1 MENKIKLIDIIEN
14 PLDLT
19 EKIII
24 DMLENKGI
32 KYINLL
38 SGILTRAMYEED
50 PNLERDKVK
59 FIITGIY
66 KDSLIPMLSFQS
78 LPKTE
83 SYKFDL
89 IESRYIANVKDSV
102 VLFDDYAFD
111 SYIKE
116 RYKFDPYRVFD
127 IDKKILN
134 RLDIYGINLHSLRVR
149 SVKFIYTAIM
159 IFVKSKYVKDLRGLG
174 KSLITSIDINED
186 MIYAYD
192 KPYCA
197 IAAINN
203 FKIGLLRGKLYPFI
217 SIRKVPS
224 ILYSMKIANQTVII
238 TDNVTNYRMST
249 NMDSTFSTDKCFCLQ
264 LGINPNYN
272 IINPVYIDM
281 EYIANEMEK
290 AYNLEL
296 EKYNKIDKNVIDKPV
311 SSMRLKESLKNSIST
326 GEFNDIK
333 VRNEFIWSLLSVAL
347 KDLYKPST
355 WIALLSNNDFVYYH
369 NLKYRVFIKNISN
382 AIHPDDIDTVY
393 NIIEKLN
400 SRVIS
405 SESRYEDNYYI
416 ELFMMDLVEYVLDL
430 KLDSKK
436 DSLQIWK
443 DLVGLNKALEFNS
456 ESEDSKAKTP
466 VNYKIKDLV
475 LRNYEVADAYV
486 FNVILRNGIWELP
499 IAEDDE
505 DLMLVSINKYN
516 NKFDISNPD
525 KIRPNIV
532 KAIKNLLEYQSRKTL
547 YRVLLNAI
555 KYIHKY
561 TGNIHLNALMYSDFI
576 NVFIDVNKV
585 VSEAGRLQLANKNDK
600 SPQSFAAINSLVDVF
615 RINERKCNNPDYI
628 EVKNFIGRYKDMGET
643 YYIIKD
649 ILFIYFCLLFSDRV
663 GYDKNVLLD
672 GLTIGGLDAKFVNH
686 SKDNIVKF
694 SPLDVV
700 GIEGRDRELKNY
712 GYNPENIPFLL
723 RYRKTLTSEH
733 LKDFDKDVHYV
744 DRKNVISNS
753 LDKLEELWNKQ
764 VCFDDMTFKRNNTN
778 RKETRRDRYLA
789 LMVELGEILKEDEC
803 YKYWKSSKHTLDN
816 AEYREKAK
824 EEFADLL
831 HFVMS
836 IGIDIYDGGVD
847 EMYKYYL
854 KKNSI
859 NIERQNNKY

>member
-19 EKIII
+19 EKIIV
-24 DMLENKGI
+24 DMLENKGSN
-32 KYINLL
+32 YINLM
-38 SGILTRAMYEED
+38 SAIITRAMYEED
-50 PNLERDKVK
+50 PKFERDKVK
-59 FIITGIY
+59 FIVTGIS
-66 KDSLIPMLSFQS
+66 KDSLIPMMSFQS
-78 LPKTE
+78 LLKTE

-102 VLFDDYAFD
+102 VMFDDCAFD
-111 SYIKE
+111 EHIKE
-116 RYKFDPYRVFD
+116 KYKFDPYRVFD
-127 IDKKILN
+127 IDKRILD
-134 RLDIYGINLHSLRVR
+134 RLNIDSINLHSLRVR
-149 SVKFIYTAIM
+149 SIKFIYTAIM
-159 IFVKSKYVKDLRGLG
+159 IFIKSKYVKDIRGLG

-186 MIYAYD
+186 MVHTYD

-197 IAAINN
+197 MTAIYN
-203 FKIGLLRGKLYPFI
+203 FKIGLLRGKLYPF
-217 SIRKVPS
+217 SAVRKVPS
-224 ILYSMKIANQTVII
+224 ILYSMKIANQTVTI
-238 TDNVTNYRMST
+238 TDNITNHKMST
-249 NMDSTFSTDKCFCLQ
+249 NMDSSFSTDKCFCLE
-264 LGINPNYN
+264 LGTNPNYN
-272 IINPVYIDM
+272 IINPVWVDM

-290 AYNLEL
+290 AYNIEL

-311 SSMRLKESLKNSIST
+311 SSMRLKESLKNYISM
-326 GEFNDIK
+326 GSFNDINI
-333 VRNEFIWSLLSVAL
+333 RNEFIWSLLSVAL
-347 KDLYKPST
+347 KGLYKPSAWT
-355 WIALLSNNDFVYYH
+355 NLLSNNEFIYYH
-369 NLKYRVFIKNISN
+369 NLRGRIFVLNVSK
-382 AIHPDDIDTVY
+382 AIHNDDVEIVY

-400 SRVIS
+400 ASVIS
-405 SESRYEDNYYI
+405 NNTDDEDKYK
-416 ELFMMDLVEYVLDL
+416 ELFIMDLVEYVLDL
-430 KLDSKK
+430 KLSNSTDH
-436 DSLQIWK
+436 LQVWK
-443 DLVGLNKALEFNS
+443 DLVGLNKVLEFNS
-456 ESEDSKAKTP
+456 ESEDSKAKVP
-466 VNYKIKDLV
+466 ANYKIKDLV

-516 NKFDISNPD
+516 AKFDTTDPD

-532 KAIKNLLEYQSRKTL
+532 NAVKNLLEYQSRKML
-547 YRVLLNAI
+547 YRVLLNAV

-576 NVFIDVNKV
+576 NVFVDVNKV
-585 VSEAGRLQLANKNDK
+585 ISEAGRLQLANKNNK
-600 SPQSFAAINSLVDVF
+600 SPQSFTAINNLVDVF

-628 EVKNFIGRYKDMGET
+628 EIKNFMGRYVDMGET

-686 SKDNIVKF
+686 SNDNFVKF
-694 SPLDVV
+694 SSLDDV

-733 LKDFDKDVHYV
+733 LKDFAKDVHYT
-744 DRKNVISNS
+744 DRKNVTSSS

-764 VCFDDMTFKRNNTN
+764 VCFDEMTFSRNNTD
-778 RKETRRDRYLA
+778 RKSTRRDRYLA

-816 AEYREKAK
+816 KEYREKAK

-836 IGIDIYDGGVD
+836 IGIDIYDGGVN
-847 EMYKYYL
+847 EMYEHYL
-854 KKNSI
+854 KKNAI

>member
-19 EKIII
+19 EKIIV
-24 DMLENKGI
+24 DMLENKGT
-32 KYINLL
+32 KYINLM
-38 SGILTRAMYEED
+38 SAILTRAMYEED
-50 PNLERDKVK
+50 PKFERDKVK
-59 FIITGIY
+59 FIITSIS
-66 KDSLIPMLSFQS
+66 KDSLIPMMSFQS
-78 LPKTE
+78 LLKTE

-89 IESRYIANVKDSV
+89 IESRYIANVKESV
-102 VLFDDYAFD
+102 VMFDDYAFD
-111 SYIKE
+111 GYIKE
-116 RYKFDPYRVFD
+116 KYKFDPYRVFD
-127 IDKKILN
+127 IDKRILS
-134 RLDIYGINLHSLRVR
+134 RLGIDSINLNSLRVR
-149 SVKFIYTAIM
+149 SIKFMYTAIM

-197 IAAINN
+197 MTAIHN
-203 FKIGLLRGKLYPFI
+203 FKIGLLRGKLYPF
-217 SIRKVPS
+217 SAVRKVPS
-224 ILYSMKIANQTVII
+224 ILYSMKIANQTVTI
-238 TDNVTNYRMST
+238 TDNITNHKMST
-249 NMDSTFSTDKCFCLQ
+249 NMDSSFSTDKCFCLE
-264 LGINPNYN
+264 LGTNPNYN
-272 IINPVYIDM
+272 IINPVWVDM

-290 AYNLEL
+290 AYNIEL
-296 EKYNKIDKNVIDKPV
+296 EKYNKIDKSVIDKPV
-311 SSMRLKESLKNSIST
+311 SSMRLKEALKNAMSI
-326 GEFNDIK
+326 GEFNDVKI
-333 VRNEFIWSLLSVAL
+333 RNEFIWSLLSVAL
-347 KDLYKPST
+347 KGLYKPSAWT
-355 WIALLSNNDFVYYH
+355 NLLSNNEFIYYH
-369 NLKYRVFIKNISN
+369 NLRCRIFVLNVSK
-382 AIHPDDIDTVY
+382 AIHNDDVEIVY

-400 SRVIS
+400 ASVVS
-405 SESRYEDNYYI
+405 NNTDDEDKYK

-430 KLDSKK
+430 KLDSDK
-436 DSLQIWK
+436 DHLQVWK

-475 LRNYEVADAYV
+475 LRNYEVADAYI

-499 IAEDDE
+499 IAEDDP

-516 NKFDISNPD
+516 AKFDTTDPD

-532 KAIKNLLEYQSRKTL
+532 NAVKNLLEYQSRKML

-576 NVFIDVNKV
+576 NVFVDVNKV
-585 VSEAGRLQLANKNDK
+585 ISEAGRLQLANKNNK
-600 SPQSFAAINSLVDVF
+600 SPQSFTAINSLVDVF

-628 EVKNFIGRYKDMGET
+628 EIKNFMGRYVDMGET

-686 SKDNIVKF
+686 SNDNFVKF
-694 SPLDVV
+694 SSLDDV

-733 LKDFDKDVHYV
+733 LKDFAKDVHYA
-744 DRKNVISNS
+744 DRKNVTSNS

-764 VCFDDMTFKRNNTN
+764 VCFDEMTFSRNNTD
-778 RKETRRDRYLA
+778 RKSTRRDRYLA

-816 AEYREKAK
+816 KEYREKAK

-836 IGIDIYDGGVD
+836 IGIDIYDGGVN
-847 EMYKYYL
+847 EMYEHYL
-854 KKNSI
+854 KKNAI

>member
-19 EKIII
+19 EKIIV
-24 DMLENKGI
+24 DMLENKGT
-32 KYINLL
+32 KYINLM
-38 SGILTRAMYEED
+38 SAIITRAMYEED
-50 PNLERDKVK
+50 PKFERDKVK
-59 FIITGIY
+59 FIVTGIS
-66 KDSLIPMLSFQS
+66 KDSLIPMMSFQS
-78 LPKTE
+78 LLKTE

-89 IESRYIANVKDSV
+89 IESRYIANVKESV
-102 VLFDDYAFD
+102 VMFDDYAFD
-111 SYIKE
+111 GYIKE
-116 RYKFDPYRVFD
+116 KYKFDPYRVFD
-127 IDKKILN
+127 IDKRILS
-134 RLDIYGINLHSLRVR
+134 RLGIDSINLNSLRVR
-149 SVKFIYTAIM
+149 SIKFIYTAIM

-186 MIYAYD
+186 MVHTYD

-197 IAAINN
+197 ITAIYN
-203 FKIGLLRGKLYPFI
+203 FKIGLLRGKLYPF
-217 SIRKVPS
+217 SAVRKVPS
-224 ILYSMKIANQTVII
+224 ILYDLQIANQTVTI
-238 TDNVTNYRMST
+238 TDNITNHKMST
-249 NMDSTFSTDKCFCLQ
+249 NMDSSFSTDKCFCLE
-264 LGINPNYN
+264 LGTSPNYN
-272 IINPVYIDM
+272 IINPVWVDM

-290 AYNLEL
+290 AYNIEL

-311 SSMRLKESLKNSIST
+311 SSMRLKESLKNYISM
-326 GEFNDIK
+326 GSFNDINI
-333 VRNEFIWSLLSVAL
+333 RNEFIWSLLSVAL
-347 KDLYKPST
+347 KGLYKPSAWT
-355 WIALLSNNDFVYYH
+355 NLLSNNEFIYYH
-369 NLKYRVFIKNISN
+369 NLRGRIFVLNVSK
-382 AIHPDDIDTVY
+382 AIHNDDVEIVY

-400 SRVIS
+400 ASVIS
-405 SESRYEDNYYI
+405 NNTDDEDKYK
-416 ELFMMDLVEYVLDL
+416 ELFIMDLVEYVLDL
-430 KLDSKK
+430 KLSNSTDH
-436 DSLQIWK
+436 LQVWK

-466 VNYKIKDLV
+466 ANYKIKDLV

-516 NKFDISNPD
+516 AKFDTTDPD

-532 KAIKNLLEYQSRKTL
+532 NAVKNLLEYQSRKML

-576 NVFIDVNKV
+576 NVFVDVNKV
-585 VSEAGRLQLANKNDK
+585 ISEAGRLQLANKNNK

-628 EVKNFIGRYKDMGET
+628 EIKNFMGRYVDMGET

-686 SKDNIVKF
+686 SNDNIVKF
-694 SPLDVV
+694 SPLDDV

-733 LKDFDKDVHYV
+733 LKDFAKDVHYA
-744 DRKNVISNS
+744 DRKNVTSNS

-764 VCFDDMTFKRNNTN
+764 VCFDEMTFSRNNTD
-778 RKETRRDRYLA
+778 RKSTRRDRYLA

-816 AEYREKAK
+816 KEYREKAK

-836 IGIDIYDGGVD
+836 IGIDIYDGGVN
-847 EMYKYYL
+847 EMYEHYL
-854 KKNSI
+854 KKNAI

>member
-1 MENKIKLIDIIEN
+1 MENIIKLIDIIEN

-19 EKIII
+19 EKIIV
-24 DMLENKGI
+24 DMLENKGS
-32 KYINLL
+32 KYINLM
-38 SGILTRAMYEED
+38 SAIITRAMYEED
-50 PNLERDKVK
+50 PKFERDKVK
-59 FIITGIY
+59 FIVTGIS
-66 KDSLIPMLSFQS
+66 KDSLIPMMSFQS
-78 LPKTE
+78 LLKTE

-89 IESRYIANVKDSV
+89 IESRYIANVKESV
-102 VLFDDYAFD
+102 VMFDDYAFD
-111 SYIKE
+111 EHIKE
-116 RYKFDPYRVFD
+116 KYKFDPYRVFD
-127 IDKKILN
+127 IDKRILN
-134 RLDIYGINLHSLRVR
+134 RLGIDSINLHSLIVR
-149 SVKFIYTAIM
+149 SIKFIYTAIM
-159 IFVKSKYVKDLRGLG
+159 IFVKSKYVKDIRGLG

-197 IAAINN
+197 MTAIHN
-203 FKIGLLRGKLYPFI
+203 FKIGLLRGKLYPF
-217 SIRKVPS
+217 SAVRKVPS
-224 ILYSMKIANQTVII
+224 ILYSMKIANQTVTI
-238 TDNVTNYRMST
+238 TDNITNHKMST
-249 NMDSTFSTDKCFCLQ
+249 NMDSNFSTDKCFCLE
-264 LGINPNYN
+264 LGTNPNYN
-272 IINPVYIDM
+272 IINPVWVDM

-290 AYNLEL
+290 AYNIEL
-296 EKYNKIDKNVIDKPV
+296 EKYNKIDKSVISKPV
-311 SSMRLKESLKNSIST
+311 SSMRLKESLKNSISI
-326 GEFNDIK
+326 GEFGDTKI
-333 VRNEFIWSLLSVAL
+333 RNEFIWSLLSLAL
-347 KDLYKPST
+347 KNLYKPSAWT
-355 WIALLSNNDFVYYH
+355 NLLTNNEFVYYH
-369 NLKYRVFIKNISN
+369 NLKDRIFIKNISN
-382 AIHPDDIDTVY
+382 AIHPDDIDIVY

-400 SRVIS
+400 ASVIS
-405 SESRYEDNYYI
+405 NNTDDEDKYL

-430 KLDSKK
+430 KLSNSTDH
-436 DSLQIWK
+436 LQVWK

-466 VNYKIKDLV
+466 ANYKIKDLV

-516 NKFDISNPD
+516 AKFDTTDPD

-532 KAIKNLLEYQSRKTL
+532 NAVKNLLEYQSRKML

-576 NVFIDVNKV
+576 NVFVDVNKV
-585 VSEAGRLQLANKNDK
+585 ISEAGRLQLANKNNK
-600 SPQSFAAINSLVDVF
+600 SPQSFTAINSLVDVF

-628 EVKNFIGRYKDMGET
+628 EIKNFMGRYVDMGET

-686 SKDNIVKF
+686 SNDNFVKF
-694 SPLDVV
+694 SSLDDV

-712 GYNPENIPFLL
+712 GYNPEIIPFLL

-733 LKDFDKDVHYV
+733 LKDFVKDVHYA
-744 DRKNVISNS
+744 DRKNVTSNS

-764 VCFDDMTFKRNNTN
+764 VYFDEMTFSRNNTD
-778 RKETRRDRYLA
+778 RKSTRRDRYLA

-816 AEYREKAK
+816 KEYREKAK

-836 IGIDIYDGGVD
+836 IGIDIYDGGVN
-847 EMYKYYL
+847 EMYEHYL
-854 KKNSI
+854 KKNAI

>member
-19 EKIII
+19 EKIIV
-24 DMLENKGI
+24 DMLENKGS
-32 KYINLL
+32 KYINLM
-38 SGILTRAMYEED
+38 SAIITRAMYEED
-50 PNLERDKVK
+50 SKFERDKVK
-59 FIITGIY
+59 FIVTGIS
-66 KDSLIPMLSFQS
+66 KDSLIPMMSSQS
-78 LPKTE
+78 LLKTE

-89 IESRYIANVKDSV
+89 IESRYIANVKESV
-102 VLFDDYAFD
+102 VMFDDYAFD
-111 SYIKE
+111 GYIKE
-116 RYKFDPYRVFD
+116 KYKFDPYRVFD

-134 RLDIYGINLHSLRVR
+134 RLGIDSINLHSLRVR
-149 SVKFIYTAIM
+149 SIKFIYTAIM
-159 IFVKSKYVKDLRGLG
+159 IFVKSKYVKDIRGLG

-197 IAAINN
+197 ITAIYN

-217 SIRKVPS
+217 SIRNVPS
-224 ILYSMKIANQTVII
+224 ILYSIKIANQTVTI
-238 TDNVTNYRMST
+238 TDNITNYRMST
-249 NMDSTFSTDKCFCLQ
+249 NMDSSFSTDKCFCLQ
-264 LGINPNYN
+264 LGDDPNYN
-272 IINPVYIDM
+272 IIKPVYADM

-290 AYNLEL
+290 AYNIEL
-296 EKYNKIDKNVIDKPV
+296 EKYNKIDKNVIEKPV
-311 SSMRLKESLKNSIST
+311 SNMRLKEALKNAMSI
-326 GEFNDIK
+326 GEFNDVKI
-333 VRNEFIWSLLSVAL
+333 RNEFIWSLLSVAL
-347 KDLYKPST
+347 KGLYKPGAWT
-355 WIALLSNNDFVYYH
+355 NLLTNNEFVYYH
-369 NLKYRVFIKNISN
+369 NLRCRIFVLNVSK
-382 AIHPDDIDTVY
+382 AIHNDDVEIVY

-400 SRVIS
+400 ASVIS
-405 SESRYEDNYYI
+405 NHTDDEDKYK

-436 DSLQIWK
+436 DHLQVWK

-456 ESEDSKAKTP
+456 KSEDSNAKTP
-466 VNYKIKDLV
+466 ANYKIKDLV

-516 NKFDISNPD
+516 AKFDTTDPD

-532 KAIKNLLEYQSRKTL
+532 NAVKNLLEYQSRKML
-547 YRVLLNAI
+547 YRVLLNAV

-576 NVFIDVNKV
+576 NVFVDVNKV
-585 VSEAGRLQLANKNDK
+585 ISEAGRLQLANKNNK
-600 SPQSFAAINSLVDVF
+600 SPQSFTAINSLVDVF

-628 EVKNFIGRYKDMGET
+628 EIKNFMGRYVDMGET

-694 SPLDVV
+694 SSLDDV
-700 GIEGRDRELKNY
+700 GIEGRDRELINY

-733 LKDFDKDVHYV
+733 LKDFDKDIDVA
-744 DRKNVISNS
+744 DRKNVTSNS

-764 VCFDDMTFKRNNTN
+764 VCFDEMTFSRNNTD
-778 RKETRRDRYLA
+778 RKSTRRDRYLA

-816 AEYREKAK
+816 KEYREKAK

-836 IGIDIYDGGVD
+836 IGIDIYDGGVN
-847 EMYKYYL
+847 EMYEHYL
-854 KKNSI
+854 KKNAI

>member
-19 EKIII
+19 EKIIV
-24 DMLENKGI
+24 DMLENKGT

-38 SGILTRAMYEED
+38 SAILTRAMYEED
-50 PNLERDKVK
+50 PKFERDKVK
-59 FIITGIY
+59 FIITGIS
-66 KDSLIPMLSFQS
+66 KDSLIPMMSFQS
-78 LPKTE
+78 LLKTE
-83 SYKFDL
+83 SYRFDL
-89 IESRYIANVKDSV
+89 IESRYIANVKESV
-102 VLFDDYAFD
+102 VMFDDYAFD
-111 SYIKE
+111 GYIKE
-116 RYKFDPYRVFD
+116 KYKFDPYRVFD
-127 IDKKILN
+127 IDKEILH

-149 SVKFIYTAIM
+149 SIKFIYTAIM
-159 IFVKSKYVKDLRGLG
+159 IFIKSKYVKDLRGLG

-197 IAAINN
+197 MTAIHN
-203 FKIGLLRGKLYPFI
+203 FKIGLLRGKLYSF
-217 SIRKVPS
+217 SAVRKVPS
-224 ILYSMKIANQTVII
+224 ILYSMKIANQTITI
-238 TDNVTNYRMST
+238 TDNITNHKMSI
-249 NMDSTFSTDKCFCLQ
+249 NMDSGFSTDKCFCLE
-264 LGINPNYN
+264 LGTNPNYN
-272 IINPVYIDM
+272 IINPIYIDM

-290 AYNLEL
+290 AYNIEL
-296 EKYNKIDKNVIDKPV
+296 EKYNKIDKSVISKPV
-311 SSMRLKESLKNSIST
+311 SSMRLKESLKNSLSI
-326 GEFNDIK
+326 GEFGDTKI
-333 VRNEFIWSLLSVAL
+333 RNEFIWSLLSLAL
-347 KDLYKPST
+347 KNLYKPST
-355 WIALLSNNDFVYYH
+355 WTALLSNNDFVYYH
-369 NLKYRVFIKNISN
+369 NLKDRIFIKNISN
-382 AIHPDDIDTVY
+382 AIHPDDIDIVY

-405 SESRYEDNYYI
+405 SISRNEDTCI

-436 DSLQIWK
+436 DHLQVWK

-466 VNYKIKDLV
+466 ANYKIKDLV

-516 NKFDISNPD
+516 AKFDTTDPD

-532 KAIKNLLEYQSRKTL
+532 NAVKNLLEYQSRKML

-576 NVFIDVNKV
+576 NVFVDVNKV
-585 VSEAGRLQLANKNDK
+585 ISEAGRLQLANKNNK

-628 EVKNFIGRYKDMGET
+628 EIKNFMGRYVDMGET

-686 SKDNIVKF
+686 SNDNFVKF
-694 SPLDVV
+694 SPLDDV

-733 LKDFDKDVHYV
+733 LKDFAKDVHYT
-744 DRKNVISNS
+744 DRKNVTSSS

-764 VCFDDMTFKRNNTN
+764 VCFDEMTFSRNNTD
-778 RKETRRDRYLA
+778 RKSTRRDRYLA

-816 AEYREKAK
+816 KEYREKAK

-831 HFVMS
+831 HLVMS
-836 IGIDIYDGGVD
+836 IGIDIYDGGVN
-847 EMYKYYL
+847 EMYEHYL
-854 KKNSI
+854 KKNAI

>member
-14 PLDLT
+14 PLDIT
-19 EKIII
+19 EKIVI
-24 DMLENKGI
+24 DILENNGKQ
-32 KYINLL
+32 YLNLFNAL
-38 SGILTRAMYEED
+38 LTRAMYEED
-50 PNLERDKVK
+50 PKLEKEKVE
-59 FIITGIY
+59 FIVTGTSILTPIL
-66 KDSLIPMLSFQS
+66 KHCA
-78 LPKTE
+78 LPKSE
-83 SYKFDL
+83 GYKLDL
-89 IESRYIANVKDSV
+89 LDSRYIAVIEEFGPRM
-102 VLFDDYAFD
+102 FDDYAFD
-111 SYIKE
+111 MYIKE

-127 IDKKILN
+127 IDNRILI
-134 RLDIYGINLHSLRVR
+134 RLGIDDGINLTRMNARAL
-149 SVKFIYTAIM
+149 KFIYTVIM
-159 IFVKSKYVKDLRGLG
+159 IFVKSKYVGKLRGLG
-174 KSLITSIDINED
+174 TSLITQIDINED
-186 MIYAYD
+186 MIHKYD

-197 IAAINN
+197 ITAINN
-203 FKIGLLRGKLYPFI
+203 FKIGLLRGKLYPF
-217 SIRKVPS
+217 SAVRKVPS
-224 ILYSMKIANQTVII
+224 ILYDMKIANQTVVI
-238 TDNVTNYRMST
+238 TDNITRHRMST
-249 NMDSTFSTDKCFCLQ
+249 NMDSGFSTDKCFCLQ
-264 LGINPNYN
+264 LGNDPNYN
-272 IINPVYIDM
+272 ITNPVYIDM

-311 SSMRLKESLKNSIST
+311 SNLRLKESLKNSISI

-333 VRNEFIWSLLSVAL
+333 IRNEFIWSLLSVAL
-347 KDLYKPST
+347 KDLYKPSV
-355 WIALLSNNDFVYYH
+355 WSQLLINNDFVYYH
-369 NLKYRVFIKNISN
+369 NLKYRVFVKNISRV
-382 AIHPDDIDTVY
+382 IHQDDIDTVY

-405 SESRYEDNYYI
+405 NISHNEDTCI
-416 ELFMMDLVEYVLDL
+416 ELFMIDLVEYVLDL

-585 VSEAGRLQLANKNDK
+585 VSEVGRLQLANKKDK

-694 SPLDVV
+694 SPLEVV

-723 RYRKTLTSEH
+723 RYRKTLTSED
-733 LKDFDKDVHYV
+733 LKDFDKDVHVV

-854 KKNSI
+854 KKNAI

>member
-19 EKIII
+19 EKIIV
-24 DMLENKGI
+24 DMLENKGT

-38 SGILTRAMYEED
+38 SAILTRAMYEED
-50 PNLERDKVK
+50 PKFERDKVK
-59 FIITGIY
+59 FIVTGIS
-66 KDSLIPMLSFQS
+66 KDSLIPMMSFQS
-78 LPKTE
+78 LLKTE

-89 IESRYIANVKDSV
+89 IESRYIANVKESV
-102 VLFDDYAFD
+102 VMFDDYAFD
-111 SYIKE
+111 GYIKE
-116 RYKFDPYRVFD
+116 KYKFDPYRVFD
-127 IDKKILN
+127 IDKRVLN
-134 RLDIYGINLHSLRVR
+134 RLGIDSINLNSLRVR

-159 IFVKSKYVKDLRGLG
+159 IFVKSKYIKDLRGLG

-197 IAAINN
+197 ITAIYN
-203 FKIGLLRGKLYPFI
+203 FKIGLLRGKLYSF
-217 SIRKVPS
+217 SAVRKVPS
-224 ILYSMKIANQTVII
+224 ILYSMKIANQTVTI
-238 TDNVTNYRMST
+238 TDNITNHRMST
-249 NMDSTFSTDKCFCLQ
+249 NMDSSFSTDKCFCLQ
-264 LGINPNYN
+264 LGDDPNYN
-272 IINPVYIDM
+272 IINPVYADM

-290 AYNLEL
+290 AYNIEL

-311 SSMRLKESLKNSIST
+311 SSMRLKESLKNAMSI

-347 KDLYKPST
+347 KGLYKPGAWT
-355 WIALLSNNDFVYYH
+355 NLLNNNEFVYYH
-369 NLKYRVFIKNISN
+369 NLRCRIFVLNVSK
-382 AIHPDDIDTVY
+382 AIHNDDVEIVY

-400 SRVIS
+400 ASVIS
-405 SESRYEDNYYI
+405 NNTDDEDKYI
-416 ELFMMDLVEYVLDL
+416 ELFIMDLVEYVLDL
-430 KLDSKK
+430 KLSNSTDH
-436 DSLQIWK
+436 LQVWK

-466 VNYKIKDLV
+466 ANYKIKDLV

-516 NKFDISNPD
+516 AKFDTTDPD

-532 KAIKNLLEYQSRKTL
+532 NAVKNLLEYQSRKML
-547 YRVLLNAI
+547 YRVLLNAV

-561 TGNIHLNALMYSDFI
+561 TGNIHLNALVYSDFI
-576 NVFIDVNKV
+576 NVFVDVNKV
-585 VSEAGRLQLANKNDK
+585 ISEAGRLQLANKNNK
-600 SPQSFAAINSLVDVF
+600 SPQSFTAINSLIDVF

-628 EVKNFIGRYKDMGET
+628 EIKNFMGRYVDMGET

-663 GYDKNVLLD
+663 GYDKNILLD

-686 SKDNIVKF
+686 SNDNFVKF
-694 SPLDVV
+694 SPLDDV

-733 LKDFDKDVHYV
+733 LKDFAKDVHYT
-744 DRKNVISNS
+744 DRKNVTSSS

-764 VCFDDMTFKRNNTN
+764 VCFDEMTFSRNNTD
-778 RKETRRDRYLA
+778 RKSTRRDRYLA

-816 AEYREKAK
+816 KEYREKAK

-836 IGIDIYDGGVD
+836 IGIDIYDGGVN
-847 EMYKYYL
+847 EMYEYYL
-854 KKNSI
+854 KKNAI

>member
-19 EKIII
+19 EKIIV
-24 DMLENKGI
+24 DMLENKGT
-32 KYINLL
+32 KYINLM
-38 SGILTRAMYEED
+38 SAIITRAMYEED
-50 PNLERDKVK
+50 PKFERDKVK
-59 FIITGIY
+59 FIVTGIS
-66 KDSLIPMLSFQS
+66 KDSLIPMMSFQS
-78 LPKTE
+78 LLKTE

-89 IESRYIANVKDSV
+89 IESRYIANVKESV
-102 VLFDDYAFD
+102 VMFDDYAFD
-111 SYIKE
+111 GYIKE
-116 RYKFDPYRVFD
+116 KYKFDPYRVFD
-127 IDKKILN
+127 IDKRILD
-134 RLDIYGINLHSLRVR
+134 RLNIDSINLHSLRVR
-149 SVKFIYTAIM
+149 SIKFIYTAIM
-159 IFVKSKYVKDLRGLG
+159 IFVKSKYVKDIRGLG

-186 MIYAYD
+186 MVHTYD

-197 IAAINN
+197 MTAIHN
-203 FKIGLLRGKLYPFI
+203 FKIGLLRGKLYPF
-217 SIRKVPS
+217 SAVRKVPS
-224 ILYSMKIANQTVII
+224 ILYSMKIANQTLTI
-238 TDNVTNYRMST
+238 TDNITNYRMST
-249 NMDSTFSTDKCFCLQ
+249 NMDSSFSTDKCFCLQ
-264 LGINPNYN
+264 LGVSPNYN
-272 IINPVYIDM
+272 IINPVWVDM

-290 AYNLEL
+290 AYNIEL
-296 EKYNKIDKNVIDKPV
+296 EKYNKIDKSVIDKPV
-311 SSMRLKESLKNSIST
+311 SSMRLKESLKNSISI
-326 GEFNDIK
+326 GEFGDTKI
-333 VRNEFIWSLLSVAL
+333 RNEFIWSLLSLAL
-347 KDLYKPST
+347 KNLYKPST
-355 WIALLSNNDFVYYH
+355 WTALLSNNDFVYYH
-369 NLKYRVFIKNISN
+369 NLKDRIFIKNISS
-382 AIHPDDIDTVY
+382 AIHSDDIDIVY

-400 SRVIS
+400 ASVIS
-405 SESRYEDNYYI
+405 NNTDDEDKYL

-430 KLDSKK
+430 KLKNGTDH
-436 DSLQIWK
+436 LQVWK

-466 VNYKIKDLV
+466 ANYKIKDLV

-486 FNVILRNGIWELP
+486 FNVILRNGVWELP

-516 NKFDISNPD
+516 AKFDTTDPD

-532 KAIKNLLEYQSRKTL
+532 NAVKNLLEYQSRKML

-576 NVFIDVNKV
+576 NVFVDVNKV
-585 VSEAGRLQLANKNDK
+585 ISEAGRLQLANKNNK
-600 SPQSFAAINSLVDVF
+600 SPQSFTAINSLVDVF

-628 EVKNFIGRYKDMGET
+628 EIKNFMGRYVDMGET

-686 SKDNIVKF
+686 SNDNFVKF
-694 SPLDVV
+694 SLLDDV

-733 LKDFDKDVHYV
+733 LKDFAKDVHYT
-744 DRKNVISNS
+744 DRKNVTSSS

-764 VCFDDMTFKRNNTN
+764 VCFDEMTFSRNNTD
-778 RKETRRDRYLA
+778 RKSTRRDRYLA

-816 AEYREKAK
+816 KEYREKAK
-824 EEFADLL
+824 EEFVDLL
-831 HFVMS
+831 HFVIS
-836 IGIDIYDGGVD
+836 IGIDIYDGGVN
-847 EMYKYYL
+847 EMYDYYL
-854 KKNSI
+854 KKNAI

>member
-19 EKIII
+19 EKIIV
-24 DMLENKGI
+24 DMLENKGT
-32 KYINLL
+32 KYINLM
-38 SGILTRAMYEED
+38 SAILTRAMYEED
-50 PNLERDKVK
+50 PKFERDKVK
-59 FIITGIY
+59 FIVTGIF
-66 KDSLIPMLSFQS
+66 KDSLIPMMSFQS
-78 LPKTE
+78 LLKTE

-89 IESRYIANVKDSV
+89 IESRYIANVKESV
-102 VLFDDYAFD
+102 VMFDDYAFD
-111 SYIKE
+111 GYIKE
-116 RYKFDPYRVFD
+116 KYKFDPYRVFD
-127 IDKKILN
+127 IDKRILS
-134 RLDIYGINLHSLRVR
+134 RLGIDSINLNSLRVR

-159 IFVKSKYVKDLRGLG
+159 IFVKSKYVKDIRGLG

-186 MIYAYD
+186 IIYAYD

-197 IAAINN
+197 ITAIHN
-203 FKIGLLRGKLYPFI
+203 FKIGLLRGKLYPF
-217 SIRKVPS
+217 SAVRKVPS
-224 ILYSMKIANQTVII
+224 ILYSMKIANQTVTI
-238 TDNVTNYRMST
+238 TDNITNHKMST
-249 NMDSTFSTDKCFCLQ
+249 NMDSSFSTDKCFCLQ
-264 LGINPNYN
+264 LGDDPNYN
-272 IINPVYIDM
+272 IIKPVYADM

-290 AYNLEL
+290 AYNIEL
-296 EKYNKIDKNVIDKPV
+296 EKYNKIDKNVIEKPV
-311 SSMRLKESLKNSIST
+311 SNMRLKEALKNAMSI
-326 GEFNDIK
+326 GEFNDVKI
-333 VRNEFIWSLLSVAL
+333 RNEFIWSLLSVAL
-347 KDLYKPST
+347 KGLYKPGAWT
-355 WIALLSNNDFVYYH
+355 NLLTNNEFVYYH
-369 NLKYRVFIKNISN
+369 NLRCRIFVLNVSK
-382 AIHPDDIDTVY
+382 AIHNDDVEIVY

-400 SRVIS
+400 ASVIS
-405 SESRYEDNYYI
+405 NHTDDEDKYK

-436 DSLQIWK
+436 DHLQVWK

-466 VNYKIKDLV
+466 ANYKIKDLV

-505 DLMLVSINKYN
+505 GLMLVSINKYN
-516 NKFDISNPD
+516 SKFDISNPD

-532 KAIKNLLEYQSRKTL
+532 NAVKNLLEYQSRKML

-576 NVFIDVNKV
+576 NVFVDVNKV
-585 VSEAGRLQLANKNDK
+585 ISEAGRLQLANKNNK
-600 SPQSFAAINSLVDVF
+600 SPNSFATINTLVDVF

-628 EVKNFIGRYKDMGET
+628 EIKNFMGRYVDMGET

-694 SPLDVV
+694 SSLDDV

-733 LKDFDKDVHYV
+733 LKDFDKDVDV
-744 DRKNVISNS
+744 ADRNTVPSNS

-764 VCFDDMTFKRNNTN
+764 VCFDEMTFSRNNTD
-778 RKETRRDRYLA
+778 RKSTRRDRYLA

-816 AEYREKAK
+816 KEYREKAK

-836 IGIDIYDGGVD
+836 IGIDIYDGGVN
-847 EMYKYYL
+847 EMYEHYL
-854 KKNSI
+854 KKNAI

>member
-19 EKIII
+19 EKIIV
-24 DMLENKGI
+24 DMLENKGT
-32 KYINLL
+32 KYINLM
-38 SGILTRAMYEED
+38 SAIITRAMYEED
-50 PNLERDKVK
+50 PKFERDKVK
-59 FIITGIY
+59 FIVTGIS
-66 KDSLIPMLSFQS
+66 KDSLIPMMSSQS
-78 LPKTE
+78 LLKTE

-89 IESRYIANVKDSV
+89 IESRYIANVKESV
-102 VLFDDYAFD
+102 VMFDDYAFD
-111 SYIKE
+111 GYIKE
-116 RYKFDPYRVFD
+116 KYKFDPYRVFD
-127 IDKKILN
+127 IDKEILH

-192 KPYCA
+192 KPYCDMTA
-197 IAAINN
+197 IYN

-217 SIRKVPS
+217 SIRNVPS
-224 ILYSMKIANQTVII
+224 ILYSIKIANQTLTI
-238 TDNVTNYRMST
+238 TDNITNYRMST
-249 NMDSTFSTDKCFCLQ
+249 NMDSSFSTDKCFCLE
-264 LGINPNYN
+264 LGVSPNYN

-290 AYNLEL
+290 AYNIEL

-311 SSMRLKESLKNSIST
+311 SSMRLKESLKNSIAT

-333 VRNEFIWSLLSVAL
+333 IRNKFIWSLLSLAL
-347 KDLYKPST
+347 KNLYKPST
-355 WIALLSNNDFVYYH
+355 WTALLSNNDFVYYH
-369 NLKYRVFIKNISN
+369 NLKQRVFIKNISD
-382 AIHPDDIDTVY
+382 AIHQDDIDIVY

-400 SRVIS
+400 SSVIS
-405 SESRYEDNYYI
+405 SNINGEDNYYI

-436 DSLQIWK
+436 DHLQVWK

-456 ESEDSKAKTP
+456 ESEDSKAKVP
-466 VNYKIKDLV
+466 ANYKIKDLV

-516 NKFDISNPD
+516 AKFDTTDPD
-525 KIRPNIV
+525 KIRPSIV
-532 KAIKNLLEYQSRKTL
+532 NAVKNLLEYQSRKML
-547 YRVLLNAI
+547 YRVLLNAV

-576 NVFIDVNKV
+576 NVFVDVNKV
-585 VSEAGRLQLANKNDK
+585 ISEAGRLNFANKNNK
-600 SPQSFAAINSLVDVF
+600 SPQSFDAINSLVDVF
-615 RINERKCNNPDYI
+615 RINERKCNNPEYI
-628 EVKNFIGRYKDMGET
+628 EIKNFMGRYVDMGET

-649 ILFIYFCLLFSDRV
+649 ILFIYFCLLFSDKV

-694 SPLDVV
+694 SPLDDV

-733 LKDFDKDVHYV
+733 LKDFAKDVHYI
-744 DRKNVISNS
+744 DKKNINNS

-764 VCFDDMTFKRNNTN
+764 VCFDEMTFSRNNTD
-778 RKETRRDRYLA
+778 RKSTRRDRYLA

-816 AEYREKAK
+816 KEYREKAK

-836 IGIDIYDGGVD
+836 IGIDIYDGGVN
-847 EMYKYYL
+847 EMYKHYL

>member
-19 EKIII
+19 EKIIV
-24 DMLENKGI
+24 DMLENKGT
-32 KYINLL
+32 KYINLM
-38 SGILTRAMYEED
+38 SAIITRAMYEED
-50 PNLERDKVK
+50 PKFERDKVK
-59 FIITGIY
+59 FIVTGIS
-66 KDSLIPMLSFQS
+66 KDSLIPMMSSQS
-78 LPKTE
+78 LLKTE

-89 IESRYIANVKDSV
+89 IESRYIANVKESV
-102 VLFDDYAFD
+102 VMFDDYAFD
-111 SYIKE
+111 EHIKE
-116 RYKFDPYRVFD
+116 KYKFDPYRVFD
-127 IDKKILN
+127 IDKRLLS
-134 RLDIYGINLHSLRVR
+134 RLDIDSINLNSLRVR
-149 SVKFIYTAIM
+149 SIKFIYTAIM

-197 IAAINN
+197 MTAIHN
-203 FKIGLLRGKLYPFI
+203 FKIGLLRGKLYSF
-217 SIRKVPS
+217 SAVRKVPS
-224 ILYSMKIANQTVII
+224 ILYSMKIANQTLTI
-238 TDNVTNYRMST
+238 TDNITNYKMST
-249 NMDSTFSTDKCFCLQ
+249 NMDSSFSTDKCFCLE
-264 LGINPNYN
+264 LGTSPNYN

-290 AYNLEL
+290 AYNIEL
-296 EKYNKIDKNVIDKPV
+296 EKYNKIDKSVISKPV
-311 SSMRLKESLKNSIST
+311 SSMRLKESLKNSISI
-326 GEFNDIK
+326 GEFGDTKI
-333 VRNEFIWSLLSVAL
+333 RNEFIWSLLSLAL
-347 KDLYKPST
+347 KNLYKPST
-355 WIALLSNNDFVYYH
+355 WTTLLTNNDFVYYH
-369 NLKYRVFIKNISN
+369 NLKDRIFIKNISN
-382 AIHPDDIDTVY
+382 AIHSDDIEIVY

-400 SRVIS
+400 ASVIS
-405 SESRYEDNYYI
+405 NNTDDEDKYL
-416 ELFMMDLVEYVLDL
+416 ELFMIDLVEYVLDL
-430 KLDSKK
+430 KLKNGTDH
-436 DSLQIWK
+436 LQVWK

-466 VNYKIKDLV
+466 VNYKIKDTV

-516 NKFDISNPD
+516 AKFDTTDPY

-532 KAIKNLLEYQSRKTL
+532 NAVKNLLEYQSRKML

-576 NVFIDVNKV
+576 NVFVDVNKV
-585 VSEAGRLQLANKNDK
+585 ISEAGRLQLANKNNK
-600 SPQSFAAINSLVDVF
+600 SPNSFAAINSLVDVF
-615 RINERKCNNPDYI
+615 RINECKCNNPDYI
-628 EVKNFIGRYKDMGET
+628 EVKNFMGRYVDMGET

-694 SPLDVV
+694 SPLDDV
-700 GIEGRDRELKNY
+700 GIEGRDRELINY

-733 LKDFDKDVHYV
+733 LKDFAKDVHYV
-744 DRKNVISNS
+744 DKKNINNS

-764 VCFDDMTFKRNNTN
+764 VCFDEMTFSRNNTD
-778 RKETRRDRYLA
+778 RKSTRRDRYLA

-816 AEYREKAK
+816 KEYREKAK

-836 IGIDIYDGGVD
+836 IGIDIYDGGVN
-847 EMYKYYL
+847 EMYEHYL
-854 KKNSI
+854 RKNAI
-859 NIERQNNKY
+859 NIERQNSKY

>member
-19 EKIII
+19 EKIIV
-24 DMLENKGI
+24 DMLENKGT

-38 SGILTRAMYEED
+38 SAIITRAMYEED
-50 PNLERDKVK
+50 PKFERDKVK
-59 FIITGIY
+59 FIVTGIS
-66 KDSLIPMLSFQS
+66 KDSLIPMMSSQS
-78 LPKTE
+78 LLKTE

-89 IESRYIANVKDSV
+89 IESRYIANVKESV
-102 VLFDDYAFD
+102 VMFDDYAFD
-111 SYIKE
+111 GYIKE
-116 RYKFDPYRVFD
+116 KYKFDPYRVFD
-127 IDKKILN
+127 IDRRILS
-134 RLDIYGINLHSLRVR
+134 RLGIDSINLNSLRVR

-159 IFVKSKYVKDLRGLG
+159 IFVKSKYVKDIRGLG

-197 IAAINN
+197 MTAIHN

-217 SIRKVPS
+217 SIRNVPS
-224 ILYSMKIANQTVII
+224 ILYSIKIANQTLTI
-238 TDNVTNYRMST
+238 TDNIINYRMST
-249 NMDSTFSTDKCFCLQ
+249 NMDSSFSTDKCFCLE
-264 LGINPNYN
+264 LGVSPNYN

-290 AYNLEL
+290 AYNIEL

-311 SSMRLKESLKNSIST
+311 SSMRLKESLKNSISI
-326 GEFNDIK
+326 GEFGDTKI
-333 VRNEFIWSLLSVAL
+333 RNEFIWSLLSLAL
-347 KDLYKPST
+347 KNLYKPST
-355 WIALLSNNDFVYYH
+355 WTALLSNNDFVYYH
-369 NLKYRVFIKNISN
+369 NLKCRIFIKNISN
-382 AIHPDDIDTVY
+382 ATHSDDTDIVY

-405 SESRYEDNYYI
+405 SISRNEDTCI
-416 ELFMMDLVEYVLDL
+416 ELFMIDLVEYVLDL
-430 KLDSKK
+430 KLDSNK
-436 DSLQIWK
+436 DHLQVWK

-466 VNYKIKDLV
+466 ANYKIKDLV

-516 NKFDISNPD
+516 AKFDTTDPD

-532 KAIKNLLEYQSRKTL
+532 NTLKNLLEYQSRKML

-576 NVFIDVNKV
+576 NVFVDVNKV
-585 VSEAGRLQLANKNDK
+585 ISEAGRLQLANKNNK
-600 SPQSFAAINSLVDVF
+600 SPQSFTAINSLVDVF
-615 RINERKCNNPDYI
+615 RINERKCNNSDYI
-628 EVKNFIGRYKDMGET
+628 EIKNFMGRYVDMGET

-694 SPLDVV
+694 SPLDDV
-700 GIEGRDRELKNY
+700 GIEGRDRELVNY
-712 GYNPENIPFLL
+712 GYNPEKIPFLL

-733 LKDFDKDVHYV
+733 LKDFAKDVHYT
-744 DRKNVISNS
+744 DRKNVTSNS

-764 VCFDDMTFKRNNTN
+764 VCFDEMTFSRNNTD
-778 RKETRRDRYLA
+778 RKSTRRDRYLA

-816 AEYREKAK
+816 KEYREKAK

-836 IGIDIYDGGVD
+836 IGIDIYDGGVN
-847 EMYKYYL
+847 EMYEHYL

>member
-19 EKIII
+19 EKIIV
-24 DMLENKGI
+24 DMLENKGT
-32 KYINLL
+32 KYINLM
-38 SGILTRAMYEED
+38 SAIITRAMYEED
-50 PNLERDKVK
+50 PKFERDKVK
-59 FIITGIY
+59 FIVTGIS
-66 KDSLIPMLSFQS
+66 KDSLIPMMSFQS
-78 LPKTE
+78 LLKTE

-89 IESRYIANVKDSV
+89 IESRYIANVKESV
-102 VLFDDYAFD
+102 VMFDDYAFD
-111 SYIKE
+111 GYIKE
-116 RYKFDPYRVFD
+116 KYKFDPYRVFD
-127 IDKKILN
+127 IDKRVLS
-134 RLDIYGINLHSLRVR
+134 RLGIDSINLHSLRVR
-149 SVKFIYTAIM
+149 SIKFIYTAIM
-159 IFVKSKYVKDLRGLG
+159 IFIKSKYIKDIRGLG

-186 MIYAYD
+186 MVHIYD

-197 IAAINN
+197 ITAIYN
-203 FKIGLLRGKLYPFI
+203 FKIGLLRGKLYPF
-217 SIRKVPS
+217 SAVRKVPS
-224 ILYSMKIANQTVII
+224 ILYSMKIANQTVTI
-238 TDNVTNYRMST
+238 TDNITNYRMST
-249 NMDSTFSTDKCFCLQ
+249 NMDSSFSTDKCFCLQ
-264 LGINPNYN
+264 LGTNPNYN
-272 IINPVYIDM
+272 IINPVWVDM

-296 EKYNKIDKNVIDKPV
+296 EKYNKIDKSVIDKPV
-311 SSMRLKESLKNSIST
+311 SSMRLKESLKNSISI
-326 GEFNDIK
+326 GEFGDTKI
-333 VRNEFIWSLLSVAL
+333 RNEFIWSLLSLAL
-347 KDLYKPST
+347 KNLYKPT
-355 WIALLSNNDFVYYH
+355 AWTNLLTNNDLVYYH
-369 NLKYRVFIKNISN
+369 NLKDRIFIKNISN
-382 AIHPDDIDTVY
+382 AIHPDDIDIVY

-405 SESRYEDNYYI
+405 SISRDEDKYL

-430 KLDSKK
+430 KLSNSTDH
-436 DSLQIWK
+436 LQVWK

-466 VNYKIKDLV
+466 ANYKIKDLV

-486 FNVILRNGIWELP
+486 FNVILRNGVWELP

-516 NKFDISNPD
+516 AKFDTTDPD

-532 KAIKNLLEYQSRKTL
+532 NAVKNLLEYQSRKML

-576 NVFIDVNKV
+576 NVFVDVNKV
-585 VSEAGRLQLANKNDK
+585 ISEAGRLQLANKNNK
-600 SPQSFAAINSLVDVF
+600 SPQSFTAINSLVDVF

-628 EVKNFIGRYKDMGET
+628 EIKNFMGRYVDMGET

-649 ILFIYFCLLFSDRV
+649 VLFIYFCLLFSDRV
-663 GYDKNVLLD
+663 GYDKNVLID

-686 SKDNIVKF
+686 SNDNFVKF
-694 SPLDVV
+694 SSLDDV
-700 GIEGRDRELKNY
+700 GIEGRDRELINY

-733 LKDFDKDVHYV
+733 LKDFAKDVHYT
-744 DRKNVISNS
+744 DRKNVTSNS

-764 VCFDDMTFKRNNTN
+764 VCFDEMTFSRNNTD
-778 RKETRRDRYLA
+778 RKSTRRDRYLA

-816 AEYREKAK
+816 KEYREKAK

-836 IGIDIYDGGVD
+836 IGIDIYDGGVN
-847 EMYKYYL
+847 EMYEHYL
-854 KKNSI
+854 KKNAI
-859 NIERQNNKY
+859 NIERQNSKY

>member
-19 EKIII
+19 EKIIV
-24 DMLENKGI
+24 DMLENKGS
-32 KYINLL
+32 KYINLM
-38 SGILTRAMYEED
+38 SAIITRAMYEED
-50 PNLERDKVK
+50 PKFERDKVK
-59 FIITGIY
+59 FIVTGIS
-66 KDSLIPMLSFQS
+66 KDSLIPMMSFQS
-78 LPKTE
+78 LLKTE

-89 IESRYIANVKDSV
+89 IESRYIANVKESV
-102 VLFDDYAFD
+102 VMFDDYAFD
-111 SYIKE
+111 GYIKE
-116 RYKFDPYRVFD
+116 KYKFDPYRVFD
-127 IDKKILN
+127 IDKRILD
-134 RLDIYGINLHSLRVR
+134 RLNIDSINLNSLRVR
-149 SVKFIYTAIM
+149 SIKFIYTAIM

-197 IAAINN
+197 MTAIHN
-203 FKIGLLRGKLYPFI
+203 FKIGLLRGKLYSF
-217 SIRKVPS
+217 SAVRKVPS
-224 ILYSMKIANQTVII
+224 ILYSMKIANQTLTI
-238 TDNVTNYRMST
+238 TDNITNYRMST
-249 NMDSTFSTDKCFCLQ
+249 NMDSSFSTDKCFCLE
-264 LGINPNYN
+264 LGTSPNYN
-272 IINPVYIDM
+272 IINPVWVDM

-290 AYNLEL
+290 AYNIEL
-296 EKYNKIDKNVIDKPV
+296 EKYNKIDKSVISKPV
-311 SSMRLKESLKNSIST
+311 SSMRLKESLKNSISI
-326 GEFNDIK
+326 GEFGDTKI
-333 VRNEFIWSLLSVAL
+333 RNEFIWSLLSLAL
-347 KDLYKPST
+347 KNLYKPT
-355 WIALLSNNDFVYYH
+355 AWTNLLTNNDFVYYH
-369 NLKYRVFIKNISN
+369 NLKDRIFIKNISN
-382 AIHPDDIDTVY
+382 AIHSDDIDIVY

-400 SRVIS
+400 ASVIS
-405 SESRYEDNYYI
+405 NNTDDEDKYL

-436 DSLQIWK
+436 DYLQVWK

-456 ESEDSKAKTP
+456 ESEDSKAKVP
-466 VNYKIKDLV
+466 ANYKIKDLV

-516 NKFDISNPD
+516 AKFDTTDPD

-532 KAIKNLLEYQSRKTL
+532 NAVKNLLEYQSRKML
-547 YRVLLNAI
+547 YRVLLNAV

-576 NVFIDVNKV
+576 NVFVDVNKV
-585 VSEAGRLQLANKNDK
+585 ISEAGRLQLANKNDK
-600 SPQSFAAINSLVDVF
+600 SPLSFAAINSLVDVF

-628 EVKNFIGRYKDMGET
+628 EIKNFMGRYVDMGET

-686 SKDNIVKF
+686 SNDNFVKF
-694 SPLDVV
+694 SSLDDV
-700 GIEGRDRELKNY
+700 GIEGRDKELKNY

-733 LKDFDKDVHYV
+733 LKDFAKDVHYV
-744 DRKNVISNS
+744 DKKNINNS

-764 VCFDDMTFKRNNTN
+764 VCFDEMTFSRNNTD
-778 RKETRRDRYLA
+778 RKSTRRDRYLA

-816 AEYREKAK
+816 TEYREKAK

-836 IGIDIYDGGVD
+836 IGIDIYDGGVN
-847 EMYKYYL
+847 EMYEHYL
-854 KKNSI
+854 KKNAI

>member
-19 EKIII
+19 EKIIV
-24 DMLENKGI
+24 DMLENKSS
-32 KYINLL
+32 KYINLM
-38 SGILTRAMYEED
+38 SAIITRAMYEED
-50 PNLERDKVK
+50 PKFERDKVK
-59 FIITGIY
+59 FIVTGIS
-66 KDSLIPMLSFQS
+66 KDSLIPMMSFQS
-78 LPKTE
+78 LLKTE

-102 VLFDDYAFD
+102 VMFDDYAFD
-111 SYIKE
+111 EYIKE
-116 RYKFDPYRVFD
+116 KYKFDPYRVFD

-134 RLDIYGINLHSLRVR
+134 RLNIDSINLHSLRVR
-149 SVKFIYTAIM
+149 SIKFIYTAIM
-159 IFVKSKYVKDLRGLG
+159 IFIKSKYVKDIRGLG

-197 IAAINN
+197 IAAIYN
-203 FKIGLLRGKLYPFI
+203 FKIGLLRGKLYPF
-217 SIRKVPS
+217 SAVRKVPS
-224 ILYSMKIANQTVII
+224 ILYSMKIANQTLTI
-238 TDNVTNYRMST
+238 TDNITNYRMST
-249 NMDSTFSTDKCFCLQ
+249 NMDSSFSTDKCFCLE
-264 LGINPNYN
+264 LGTNPNYN

-290 AYNLEL
+290 AYNIEL

-311 SSMRLKESLKNSIST
+311 SSMRLKESLKNYISM
-326 GEFNDIK
+326 GSFNDINI
-333 VRNEFIWSLLSVAL
+333 RNEFIWSLLSVAL
-347 KDLYKPST
+347 KGLYKPSAWT
-355 WIALLSNNDFVYYH
+355 NLLSNNEFIYYH
-369 NLKYRVFIKNISN
+369 NLRGRIFVLNVSK
-382 AIHPDDIDTVY
+382 AIHNDDVEIVY

-400 SRVIS
+400 ASVIS
-405 SESRYEDNYYI
+405 NNTDDEDKYK
-416 ELFMMDLVEYVLDL
+416 ELFIMDLVEYVLDL
-430 KLDSKK
+430 KLSNSTDH
-436 DSLQIWK
+436 LQVWK

-466 VNYKIKDLV
+466 ANYKIKDLV

-516 NKFDISNPD
+516 AKFDTTDPD

-532 KAIKNLLEYQSRKTL
+532 NAVKNLLEYQSRKML

-576 NVFIDVNKV
+576 NVFVDVNKV
-585 VSEAGRLQLANKNDK
+585 MSEAGRLQLANKNNK

-628 EVKNFIGRYKDMGET
+628 EIKNFMGRYVDMGET

-649 ILFIYFCLLFSDRV
+649 ILFIYFCLLFSDRI

-672 GLTIGGLDAKFVNH
+672 GLTIGGLDAKFINH
-686 SKDNIVKF
+686 SNDNFVKF
-694 SPLDVV
+694 SSLDDV

-733 LKDFDKDVHYV
+733 LKDFAKDVHYT
-744 DRKNVISNS
+744 DRKNVISSS

-764 VCFDDMTFKRNNTN
+764 VCFDEMTFSRNNTD
-778 RKETRRDRYLA
+778 RKSTRRDRYLA

-816 AEYREKAK
+816 KEYREKAK

-836 IGIDIYDGGVD
+836 IGIDIYDGGVN
-847 EMYKYYL
+847 EMYEHYL

>member
-1 MENKIKLIDIIEN
+1 
-14 PLDLT
+14 
-19 EKIII
+19 
-24 DMLENKGI
+24 
-32 KYINLL
+32 
-38 SGILTRAMYEED
+38 
-50 PNLERDKVK
+50 
-59 FIITGIY
+59 
-66 KDSLIPMLSFQS
+66 
-78 LPKTE
+78 
-83 SYKFDL
+83 
-89 IESRYIANVKDSV
+89 
-102 VLFDDYAFD
+102 
-111 SYIKE
+111 
-116 RYKFDPYRVFD
+116 
-127 IDKKILN
+127 
-134 RLDIYGINLHSLRVR
+134 
-149 SVKFIYTAIM
+149 M
-159 IFVKSKYVKDLRGLG
+159 IFFKSKYVKDLRGLG

-197 IAAINN
+197 MTAIHN
-203 FKIGLLRGKLYPFI
+203 FKIGLLRGKLYPF
-217 SIRKVPS
+217 SAVRKVPS
-224 ILYSMKIANQTVII
+224 ILYSMKIANQTVTI
-238 TDNVTNYRMST
+238 TDNITNHKMST
-249 NMDSTFSTDKCFCLQ
+249 NMDSSFSTDKCFCLE
-264 LGINPNYN
+264 LGTNPNYN
-272 IINPVYIDM
+272 IINPVWVDM

-290 AYNLEL
+290 AYNIEL
-296 EKYNKIDKNVIDKPV
+296 EKYNKIDKSVISKPV
-311 SSMRLKESLKNSIST
+311 SSMRLKESLKNSISI
-326 GEFNDIK
+326 GEFGDTKI
-333 VRNEFIWSLLSVAL
+333 RNEFIWSLLSLAL
-347 KDLYKPST
+347 KNLYKPST
-355 WIALLSNNDFVYYH
+355 WTALLSNNDFVYYH
-369 NLKYRVFIKNISN
+369 NLKYRIFIKNISN
-382 AIHPDDIDTVY
+382 AIHSDEIEIVY

-405 SESRYEDNYYI
+405 SISRDEDNCI
-416 ELFMMDLVEYVLDL
+416 ELFMIDLVEYVLDL
-430 KLDSKK
+430 KLKNGTDH
-436 DSLQIWK
+436 LQVWK

-456 ESEDSKAKTP
+456 ESEDSKAKVP
-466 VNYKIKDLV
+466 ANYKIKDLV

-486 FNVILRNGIWELP
+486 FNVILRNGVWELP

-516 NKFDISNPD
+516 AKFDTTDPD

-532 KAIKNLLEYQSRKTL
+532 NAVKNLLEYQSRKML

-576 NVFIDVNKV
+576 NVFVDVNKV
-585 VSEAGRLQLANKNDK
+585 ISEAGRLQLANKNNK
-600 SPQSFAAINSLVDVF
+600 SPQSFTAINSIVDVF

-628 EVKNFIGRYKDMGET
+628 EIKNFMGRYVDMGET

-686 SKDNIVKF
+686 SNDNFVKF
-694 SPLDVV
+694 SSLDDV

-733 LKDFDKDVHYV
+733 LKDFAKDVHYA
-744 DRKNVISNS
+744 DRKNVTSNS

-764 VCFDDMTFKRNNTN
+764 VCFDEMTFSRNNTD
-778 RKETRRDRYLA
+778 RKSTRRDRYLA

-816 AEYREKAK
+816 KEYREKAK

-836 IGIDIYDGGVD
+836 IGIDIYDGGVN
-847 EMYKYYL
+847 EMYEHYL
-854 KKNSI
+854 KKNAI

>member
-19 EKIII
+19 EKIIV
-24 DMLENKGI
+24 DMLENKGT

-38 SGILTRAMYEED
+38 SAIITRAMYEED
-50 PNLERDKVK
+50 PKFERDKVK
-59 FIITGIY
+59 FIVTGIS
-66 KDSLIPMLSFQS
+66 KDSLIPMMSSQS
-78 LPKTE
+78 LLKTE

-89 IESRYIANVKDSV
+89 IESRYIANVKESV
-102 VLFDDYAFD
+102 VMFDDYAFD
-111 SYIKE
+111 GYIKE
-116 RYKFDPYRVFD
+116 KYKFDPYRVFD
-127 IDKKILN
+127 IDRRILN
-134 RLDIYGINLHSLRVR
+134 RLGIDSINLNSLRVR

-159 IFVKSKYVKDLRGLG
+159 IFVKSKYVKDIRGLG

-197 IAAINN
+197 MTAIHN

-217 SIRKVPS
+217 SIRNVPS
-224 ILYSMKIANQTVII
+224 ILYSIKIANQTLTI
-238 TDNVTNYRMST
+238 TDNIINYRMST
-249 NMDSTFSTDKCFCLQ
+249 NMDSSFSTDKCFCLE
-264 LGINPNYN
+264 LGVSPNYN

-290 AYNLEL
+290 AYNIEL

-311 SSMRLKESLKNSIST
+311 SSMRLKESLKNSISI
-326 GEFNDIK
+326 GEFGDTKI
-333 VRNEFIWSLLSVAL
+333 RNEFIWSLLSLAL
-347 KDLYKPST
+347 KNLYKPST
-355 WIALLSNNDFVYYH
+355 WTALLSNNDFVYYH
-369 NLKYRVFIKNISN
+369 NLKCRIFIKNISN
-382 AIHPDDIDTVY
+382 ATHSDDTDIVY

-405 SESRYEDNYYI
+405 SISRNEDTCI
-416 ELFMMDLVEYVLDL
+416 ELFMIDLVEYVLDL
-430 KLDSKK
+430 KLDSNK
-436 DSLQIWK
+436 DHLQVWK

-466 VNYKIKDLV
+466 ANYKIKDLV

-516 NKFDISNPD
+516 AKFDTTDPD

-532 KAIKNLLEYQSRKTL
+532 NTLKNLLEYQSRKML

-576 NVFIDVNKV
+576 NVFVDVNKV
-585 VSEAGRLQLANKNDK
+585 ISEAGRLQLANKNNK
-600 SPQSFAAINSLVDVF
+600 SPQSFTAINSLVDVF
-615 RINERKCNNPDYI
+615 RINERKCNNSDYI
-628 EVKNFIGRYKDMGET
+628 EIKNFMGRYVDMGET

-694 SPLDVV
+694 SPLDDV
-700 GIEGRDRELKNY
+700 GIEGRDRELVNY
-712 GYNPENIPFLL
+712 GYNPEKIPFLL

-733 LKDFDKDVHYV
+733 LKDFAKDVHYT
-744 DRKNVISNS
+744 DRKNVTSNS

-764 VCFDDMTFKRNNTN
+764 VCFDEMTFSRNNTD
-778 RKETRRDRYLA
+778 RKSTRRDRYLA

-816 AEYREKAK
+816 KEYREKAK

-836 IGIDIYDGGVD
+836 IGIDIYDGGVN
-847 EMYKYYL
+847 EMYEHYL

>member
-19 EKIII
+19 EKIIV
-24 DMLENKGI
+24 DMLENKGS
-32 KYINLL
+32 KYINLM
-38 SGILTRAMYEED
+38 SAIITRAMYEED
-50 PNLERDKVK
+50 PKFERDKVK
-59 FIITGIY
+59 FIVTGIS
-66 KDSLIPMLSFQS
+66 KDSLIPMMSFQS
-78 LPKTE
+78 LLKTE

-89 IESRYIANVKDSV
+89 IESRYIANVKESV
-102 VLFDDYAFD
+102 VMFDDYAFD

-116 RYKFDPYRVFD
+116 KYKFDPYRVFD
-127 IDKKILN
+127 IDKRVLS
-134 RLDIYGINLHSLRVR
+134 RLGIDSINLHSLRVR
-149 SVKFIYTAIM
+149 ALKFIYTAIM
-159 IFVKSKYVKDLRGLG
+159 IFIKSKYVKDIRGLG
-174 KSLITSIDINED
+174 KSLITSIYIDED
-186 MIYAYD
+186 MVHTYD

-197 IAAINN
+197 IAAIYN
-203 FKIGLLRGKLYPFI
+203 FKIGLLRGKLYPF
-217 SIRKVPS
+217 SAVRKVPS
-224 ILYSMKIANQTVII
+224 ILYSMKIANQTVTI
-238 TDNVTNYRMST
+238 TDNITNHKMST
-249 NMDSTFSTDKCFCLQ
+249 NMDSSFSTDKCFCLE
-264 LGINPNYN
+264 LGTNPNYN

-281 EYIANEMEK
+281 EYISNEMEK
-290 AYNLEL
+290 AYNIEL
-296 EKYNKIDKNVIDKPV
+296 EKYNKIDKNVINKPV
-311 SSMRLKESLKNSIST
+311 SSMRLKESLKNYISM
-326 GEFNDIK
+326 GSFNDINI
-333 VRNEFIWSLLSVAL
+333 RNEFIWSLLSVAL
-347 KDLYKPST
+347 KGLYKPSAWT
-355 WIALLSNNDFVYYH
+355 NLLSNNEFIYYH
-369 NLKYRVFIKNISN
+369 NLRGRIFVLNVSK
-382 AIHPDDIDTVY
+382 AIHDDDVEIVY

-400 SRVIS
+400 ASVIS
-405 SESRYEDNYYI
+405 NNTDDEDKYK
-416 ELFMMDLVEYVLDL
+416 ELFIMDLVEYVLDL
-430 KLDSKK
+430 KLDSDK
-436 DSLQIWK
+436 DYLQVWK

-456 ESEDSKAKTP
+456 VSEDSKAKVP
-466 VNYKIKDLV
+466 ANYKIKDLV

-516 NKFDISNPD
+516 AKFDTTDPD

-532 KAIKNLLEYQSRKTL
+532 NAVKNLLEYQSRKML

-576 NVFIDVNKV
+576 NVFVDVNKV
-585 VSEAGRLQLANKNDK
+585 ISEAGRLQLANKNNK
-600 SPQSFAAINSLVDVF
+600 SPQSFTAINSLIDVF

-628 EVKNFIGRYKDMGET
+628 EIKNFMGRYVDMGET

-686 SKDNIVKF
+686 SNDNFVKF
-694 SPLDVV
+694 SSLDDV
-700 GIEGRDRELKNY
+700 GIEGRDRELNNY

-733 LKDFDKDVHYV
+733 LKDFAKDVHYT
-744 DRKNVISNS
+744 DRKNVTSSS

-764 VCFDDMTFKRNNTN
+764 VCFDEMTFSRNNTD
-778 RKETRRDRYLA
+778 RKSTRRDRYLA

-816 AEYREKAK
+816 KEYREKSK

-836 IGIDIYDGGVD
+836 IGIDIYDGGVN
-847 EMYKYYL
+847 EMYEHYL
-854 KKNSI
+854 KKNAI

>member
-19 EKIII
+19 EKIIV
-24 DMLENKGI
+24 DMLENKGS
-32 KYINLL
+32 KYINLM
-38 SGILTRAMYEED
+38 SAIITRAMYEED
-50 PNLERDKVK
+50 PKFERDKVK
-59 FIITGIY
+59 FIVTGIS
-66 KDSLIPMLSFQS
+66 KDSLIPMMSFQS
-78 LPKTE
+78 LLKTE

-102 VLFDDYAFD
+102 VMFDDYAFD
-111 SYIKE
+111 GYIKE
-116 RYKFDPYRVFD
+116 KYKFDPYRVFD
-127 IDKKILN
+127 IDKRILS
-134 RLDIYGINLHSLRVR
+134 RLGIDSINLNSLRVR
-149 SVKFIYTAIM
+149 SIKFIYTAIM
-159 IFVKSKYVKDLRGLG
+159 IFVKSKYVKDIRGLG
-174 KSLITSIDINED
+174 KSLITSIYIDED
-186 MIYAYD
+186 MVHTYD

-197 IAAINN
+197 IAAIYN
-203 FKIGLLRGKLYPFI
+203 FKIGLLRGKLYPF
-217 SIRKVPS
+217 SAVRKVPS
-224 ILYSMKIANQTVII
+224 ILYSMKIANQTVTI
-238 TDNVTNYRMST
+238 TDNITNHKMST
-249 NMDSTFSTDKCFCLQ
+249 NMDSSFSTDKCFCLE
-264 LGINPNYN
+264 LGTNPNYN
-272 IINPVYIDM
+272 IINPVWVDM

-290 AYNLEL
+290 AYNIEL
-296 EKYNKIDKNVIDKPV
+296 EKYNKIDKSVIDKPV
-311 SSMRLKESLKNSIST
+311 SSMRLKESLKNYISM
-326 GEFNDIK
+326 GSFNDINI
-333 VRNEFIWSLLSVAL
+333 RNEFIWSLLSVAL
-347 KDLYKPST
+347 KGLYKPSAWT
-355 WIALLSNNDFVYYH
+355 NLLSNNEFIYYH
-369 NLKYRVFIKNISN
+369 NLRGRIFVLNVSK
-382 AIHPDDIDTVY
+382 AIHDDDVEIVY

-400 SRVIS
+400 ASVIS
-405 SESRYEDNYYI
+405 NNTDDEDKYK
-416 ELFMMDLVEYVLDL
+416 ELFIMDLVEYVLDL
-430 KLDSKK
+430 KLDSSK
-436 DSLQIWK
+436 DYLQVWK

-456 ESEDSKAKTP
+456 ESEDSKAKVP
-466 VNYKIKDLV
+466 ANYKIKDLV

-516 NKFDISNPD
+516 AKFDTTDPD

-532 KAIKNLLEYQSRKTL
+532 NVVKNLLEYQSRKML

-576 NVFIDVNKV
+576 NVFVDVNKV
-585 VSEAGRLQLANKNDK
+585 ISEAGRLQLANKNNK
-600 SPQSFAAINSLVDVF
+600 SPLSFTAINSLVDVF

-628 EVKNFIGRYKDMGET
+628 EIKNFMGRYVDMGET

-686 SKDNIVKF
+686 SNDNFVKF
-694 SPLDVV
+694 SPLDDV

-733 LKDFDKDVHYV
+733 LKDFAKDVDYA
-744 DRKNVISNS
+744 DRKNVTSNS

-764 VCFDDMTFKRNNTN
+764 VCFDEMTFSRNNTD
-778 RKETRRDRYLA
+778 RKSTRRDRYLA

-816 AEYREKAK
+816 KEYREKAK

-836 IGIDIYDGGVD
+836 IGIDIYDGGVN
-847 EMYKYYL
+847 EMYEHYL

>member
-24 DMLENKGI
+24 DMLENKDS
-32 KYINLL
+32 KYINLM
-38 SGILTRAMYEED
+38 SAIITRAMYEED
-50 PNLERDKVK
+50 PKFERDKVK
-59 FIITGIY
+59 FIVTGIS
-66 KDSLIPMLSFQS
+66 KDSLIPMMSFQS
-78 LPKTE
+78 LLKTE

-89 IESRYIANVKDSV
+89 IESRYIANVKESV
-102 VLFDDYAFD
+102 VMFDDYAFD
-111 SYIKE
+111 EHIKE
-116 RYKFDPYRVFD
+116 KYKFDPYRVFD
-127 IDKKILN
+127 IDKRILD
-134 RLDIYGINLHSLRVR
+134 RLNIDSINLHSLRVR
-149 SVKFIYTAIM
+149 SIKFIYTAIM
-159 IFVKSKYVKDLRGLG
+159 IFVKSKYVKDIRGLG

-186 MIYAYD
+186 MVHTYD

-197 IAAINN
+197 ITAIHN
-203 FKIGLLRGKLYPFI
+203 FKIGLLRGKLYSF
-217 SIRKVPS
+217 SAVRKVPS
-224 ILYSMKIANQTVII
+224 ILYSMKIANQTITI
-238 TDNVTNYRMST
+238 TDNITNYRMSI
-249 NMDSTFSTDKCFCLQ
+249 NMDSGFSTDKCFCLQ
-264 LGINPNYN
+264 LGDDPNYN
-272 IINPVYIDM
+272 IIKPVYADM

-290 AYNLEL
+290 AYNIEL
-296 EKYNKIDKNVIDKPV
+296 EKYNKIDKNVIEKPV
-311 SSMRLKESLKNSIST
+311 SNMRLKEALKNAMSI
-326 GEFNDIK
+326 GEFNDVKI
-333 VRNEFIWSLLSVAL
+333 RNEFIWSLLSVAL
-347 KDLYKPST
+347 KGLYKPGAWT
-355 WIALLSNNDFVYYH
+355 NLLTNNEFVYYH
-369 NLKYRVFIKNISN
+369 NLRCRIFVLNVSK
-382 AIHPDDIDTVY
+382 AIHNDDVEIVY

-400 SRVIS
+400 ASVIS
-405 SESRYEDNYYI
+405 NHTDDEDKYK

-430 KLDSKK
+430 KLDSNN
-436 DSLQIWK
+436 DYLQVWK

-505 DLMLVSINKYN
+505 GLMLTSINKYN
-516 NKFDISNPD
+516 AKFDTSNPN

-532 KAIKNLLEYQSRKTL
+532 NAVKNLLEYQSRKML

-576 NVFIDVNKV
+576 NVYVDVNKV
-585 VSEAGRLQLANKNDK
+585 ISEAGRLQLANKNDK
-600 SPQSFAAINSLVDVF
+600 SPQSFAAINSLIDVF

-628 EVKNFIGRYKDMGET
+628 EIKNFMGRYVDMGET

-663 GYDKNVLLD
+663 GYDKNILLD

-686 SKDNIVKF
+686 SNDNIVKF
-694 SPLDVV
+694 SPLDDV

-733 LKDFDKDVHYV
+733 LKDFAKDVHYV
-744 DRKNVISNS
+744 DKKNIHNP
-753 LDKLEELWNKQ
+753 LDKLEDLWVKQ
-764 VCFDDMTFKRNNTN
+764 VCFDEMTFSRNNTD
-778 RKETRRDRYLA
+778 RKSTRRDRYLA

-803 YKYWKSSKHTLDN
+803 YKYWKSSKHTLDDK
-816 AEYREKAK
+816 EYREKAK
-824 EEFADLL
+824 EEFSDLL

-836 IGIDIYDGGVD
+836 IGIDIYDGGVN
-847 EMYKYYL
+847 EMYEYYL
-854 KKNSI
+854 KKNAI

>member
-19 EKIII
+19 EKIIV
-24 DMLENKGI
+24 DMLENKGT

-38 SGILTRAMYEED
+38 SAIITRAMYEED
-50 PNLERDKVK
+50 PKFERDKVK
-59 FIITGIY
+59 FIVTGIS
-66 KDSLIPMLSFQS
+66 KDSLIPMMSFQS
-78 LPKTE
+78 LLKTE

-89 IESRYIANVKDSV
+89 IESRYIANVKESV
-102 VLFDDYAFD
+102 VMFDDYAFD
-111 SYIKE
+111 KHIKE
-116 RYKFDPYRVFD
+116 KYKFDPYRVFD
-127 IDKKILN
+127 IDKEILH
-134 RLDIYGINLHSLRVR
+134 RLDIYDINLHSLRVR
-149 SVKFIYTAIM
+149 SIKFIYTAIM
-159 IFVKSKYVKDLRGLG
+159 IFVKSKYVKDIRGLG

-186 MIYAYD
+186 MVHTYD

-197 IAAINN
+197 ITAIHN
-203 FKIGLLRGKLYPFI
+203 FKIGLLRGKLYSF
-217 SIRKVPS
+217 SAVRKVPS
-224 ILYSMKIANQTVII
+224 ILYSMKIANQTVTI
-238 TDNVTNYRMST
+238 TDNITNHRMST
-249 NMDSTFSTDKCFCLQ
+249 NMDSSFSTDKCFCLQ
-264 LGINPNYN
+264 LGTNPNYN
-272 IINPVYIDM
+272 IINPVWVDM
-281 EYIANEMEK
+281 EYIASEMEK
-290 AYNLEL
+290 AYNIEL
-296 EKYNKIDKNVIDKPV
+296 EKYNKIDKSVIDKPV
-311 SSMRLKESLKNSIST
+311 SSMRLKESLKNSISI
-326 GEFNDIK
+326 GEFGDTKI
-333 VRNEFIWSLLSVAL
+333 RNEFIWSLLSLAL
-347 KDLYKPST
+347 KNLYKPST
-355 WIALLSNNDFVYYH
+355 WTALLSNNDFVYYH
-369 NLKYRVFIKNISN
+369 NLKDRIFIKNISN
-382 AIHPDDIDTVY
+382 AIHSDDIDIVY

-400 SRVIS
+400 ASVIS
-405 SESRYEDNYYI
+405 NNTDDEDKYL

-430 KLDSKK
+430 KLSNSTDH
-436 DSLQIWK
+436 LQVWK

-456 ESEDSKAKTP
+456 ESEDSKAKVP
-466 VNYKIKDLV
+466 ANYKIKDLV

-486 FNVILRNGIWELP
+486 FNVILRNGVWELP

-516 NKFDISNPD
+516 AKFDTTDPD

-532 KAIKNLLEYQSRKTL
+532 NAVKNLLEYQSRKML

-576 NVFIDVNKV
+576 NVFVDVNKV
-585 VSEAGRLQLANKNDK
+585 ISEAGRLQLANKNNK
-600 SPQSFAAINSLVDVF
+600 SPQSFTAINSLVDVF

-628 EVKNFIGRYKDMGET
+628 EIKNFMGRYVDMGET

-686 SKDNIVKF
+686 SNDNFVKF
-694 SPLDVV
+694 SSLDDV

-733 LKDFDKDVHYV
+733 LKDFAKDVHYT
-744 DRKNVISNS
+744 DRNNVTSSS

-764 VCFDDMTFKRNNTN
+764 VCFDEMTFSRNNTD
-778 RKETRRDRYLA
+778 RKSTRRDRYLA

-816 AEYREKAK
+816 TEYREKAK

-836 IGIDIYDGGVD
+836 IGIDIYDGGVN
-847 EMYKYYL
+847 EMYEHYL

>member
-24 DMLENKGI
+24 DMLENKGS
-32 KYINLL
+32 KYINLM
-38 SGILTRAMYEED
+38 SAIITRAMYEED
-50 PNLERDKVK
+50 PKFERDKVK
-59 FIITGIY
+59 FIVTGVS
-66 KDSLIPMLSFQS
+66 KDILIPMMSFQS
-78 LPKTE
+78 LLKTE

-89 IESRYIANVKDSV
+89 IESRYIANVKESV
-102 VLFDDYAFD
+102 VMFDDYAFD
-111 SYIKE
+111 GYIKE
-116 RYKFDPYRVFD
+116 KYKFDPYRVFD
-127 IDKKILN
+127 IDKRVLN
-134 RLDIYGINLHSLRVR
+134 RLGIDSINLHSLRVR
-149 SVKFIYTAIM
+149 SIKFIYTAIM
-159 IFVKSKYVKDLRGLG
+159 IFIKSKYVKDIRGLD

-197 IAAINN
+197 ITAIYN
-203 FKIGLLRGKLYPFI
+203 FKIGLLRGKLYPF
-217 SIRKVPS
+217 SAVRKVPS
-224 ILYSMKIANQTVII
+224 ILYSMKIANQTITI
-238 TDNVTNYRMST
+238 TDNITNYRMST
-249 NMDSTFSTDKCFCLQ
+249 NMDSSFSTDKCFCLE
-264 LGINPNYN
+264 LGVSPNYN

-281 EYIANEMEK
+281 EYIANEIEK
-290 AYNLEL
+290 AYNIEL
-296 EKYNKIDKNVIDKPV
+296 EKYNKIDKSVIDKPV
-311 SSMRLKESLKNSIST
+311 SSMRLKESLKNSISI
-326 GEFNDIK
+326 GEFGDTKI
-333 VRNEFIWSLLSVAL
+333 RNEFIWSLLSLAL
-347 KDLYKPST
+347 KNLYKPSAWT
-355 WIALLSNNDFVYYH
+355 NLLTNNDFVYYH
-369 NLKYRVFIKNISN
+369 NLKDRIFIKNISN
-382 AIHPDDIDTVY
+382 AIHSDDIDIVY

-405 SESRYEDNYYI
+405 SISRDEDNCI
-416 ELFMMDLVEYVLDL
+416 ELFMIDLVEYVLDL

-436 DSLQIWK
+436 DYLQVWK

-456 ESEDSKAKTP
+456 ESEDSKAKIP
-466 VNYKIKDLV
+466 ANYKIKDLV

-486 FNVILRNGIWELP
+486 FNVILRNGVWELP

-516 NKFDISNPD
+516 AKFDTTDPD

-532 KAIKNLLEYQSRKTL
+532 NAVKNLLEYQSRKML
-547 YRVLLNAI
+547 YRVLLNAV

-576 NVFIDVNKV
+576 NVFVDVNKV
-585 VSEAGRLQLANKNDK
+585 ISEAGRLKFANKNDK
-600 SPQSFAAINSLVDVF
+600 SPLSFAAINSLVDVF

-628 EVKNFIGRYKDMGET
+628 EIKNFMGRYVDMGET

-663 GYDKNVLLD
+663 GYDKNILLD

-686 SKDNIVKF
+686 SNDNFVKF
-694 SPLDVV
+694 SSLDDV

-733 LKDFDKDVHYV
+733 LKDFAKDVHYA
-744 DRKNVISNS
+744 DRKNVTSSS

-764 VCFDDMTFKRNNTN
+764 VCFDEMTFSRNNTD
-778 RKETRRDRYLA
+778 RKSTRRDRYLA

-803 YKYWKSSKHTLDN
+803 YKYWKSSKHTLDDK
-816 AEYREKAK
+816 EYREKAK

-836 IGIDIYDGGVD
+836 IGIDIYDGGVN
-847 EMYKYYL
+847 EMYEHYL
-854 KKNSI
+854 KKNAI

>member
-19 EKIII
+19 EKIIV
-24 DMLENKGI
+24 DMLENKGT

-38 SGILTRAMYEED
+38 SAILTRAMYEED
-50 PNLERDKVK
+50 PKFERDKVK
-59 FIITGIY
+59 FIVTGIS
-66 KDSLIPMLSFQS
+66 KDSLILMMSVQS
-78 LPKTE
+78 LLKTE

-89 IESRYIANVKDSV
+89 IESRYIANVKESV
-102 VLFDDYAFD
+102 VMFDDYAFD
-111 SYIKE
+111 GYIKE
-116 RYKFDPYRVFD
+116 KYKFDPYRVFD
-127 IDKKILN
+127 IDKRILD
-134 RLDIYGINLHSLRVR
+134 RLGIDSINLNSLRVR

-197 IAAINN
+197 IAAIYN
-203 FKIGLLRGKLYPFI
+203 FKIGLLRGKLYSF
-217 SIRKVPS
+217 SAVRKVPS
-224 ILYSMKIANQTVII
+224 ILYSMKIANQTVTI
-238 TDNVTNYRMST
+238 TDNITNYRMST
-249 NMDSTFSTDKCFCLQ
+249 NMSSSFSTDKCFCLE
-264 LGINPNYN
+264 LGTSPNYN

-290 AYNLEL
+290 AYNIEL
-296 EKYNKIDKNVIDKPV
+296 EKYNKIDKSVISKPV
-311 SSMRLKESLKNSIST
+311 SSMRLKESLKNSISI
-326 GEFNDIK
+326 GEFGDTKI
-333 VRNEFIWSLLSVAL
+333 RNEFIWSLLSLAL
-347 KDLYKPST
+347 KNLYKPST
-355 WIALLSNNDFVYYH
+355 WTALLSNNDFVYYH
-369 NLKYRVFIKNISN
+369 NLKDRIFIKNISN
-382 AIHPDDIDTVY
+382 AIHPDDIDIVY

-400 SRVIS
+400 ASVIS
-405 SESRYEDNYYI
+405 NNTDDEDKYL

-436 DSLQIWK
+436 DYLQVWK

-466 VNYKIKDLV
+466 VNYKIKDTV

-516 NKFDISNPD
+516 AKFDTTDPD

-532 KAIKNLLEYQSRKTL
+532 NAVKNLLEYQSRKML

-576 NVFIDVNKV
+576 NVFVDINKV
-585 VSEAGRLQLANKNDK
+585 ISEAGRLQLANKNNK
-600 SPQSFAAINSLVDVF
+600 SPQSFTAINSLVDVF

-628 EVKNFIGRYKDMGET
+628 EIKNFMGRYVDMGET

-663 GYDKNVLLD
+663 GYNKNVLLD
-672 GLTIGGLDAKFVNH
+672 GLTIGGLDAKFINH

-694 SPLDVV
+694 SPLDDV
-700 GIEGRDRELKNY
+700 GIEGRDRELINY
-712 GYNPENIPFLL
+712 GYNPEKIPFLL

-733 LKDFDKDVHYV
+733 LKDFAKDVHYT
-744 DRKNVISNS
+744 DRKNVTSSS

-764 VCFDDMTFKRNNTN
+764 VCFDEMTFSRNNTD
-778 RKETRRDRYLA
+778 RKSTRRDRYLA

-816 AEYREKAK
+816 KEYREKAK

-836 IGIDIYDGGVD
+836 IGIDIYDGGVN
-847 EMYKYYL
+847 EMYEHYL
-854 KKNSI
+854 KKNAI

>member
-19 EKIII
+19 EKIIV
-24 DMLENKGI
+24 DMLENKGT

-38 SGILTRAMYEED
+38 SAILTRAMYEED
-50 PNLERDKVK
+50 PKFERDKVK
-59 FIITGIY
+59 FIITGIS
-66 KDSLIPMLSFQS
+66 KDSLIPMMSFQS
-78 LPKTE
+78 LLKTE
-83 SYKFDL
+83 SYRFDL
-89 IESRYIANVKDSV
+89 IESRYIANVKESV
-102 VLFDDYAFD
+102 VMFDDYAFD
-111 SYIKE
+111 GYIKE
-116 RYKFDPYRVFD
+116 KYKFDPYRVFD
-127 IDKKILN
+127 IDKEILH

-149 SVKFIYTAIM
+149 SIKFIYTAIM
-159 IFVKSKYVKDLRGLG
+159 IFIKSKYVKDLRGLG

-197 IAAINN
+197 MTAIHN
-203 FKIGLLRGKLYPFI
+203 FKIGLLRGKLYSF
-217 SIRKVPS
+217 SAVRKVPS
-224 ILYSMKIANQTVII
+224 ILYSMKIANQTITI
-238 TDNVTNYRMST
+238 TDNITNHKMSI
-249 NMDSTFSTDKCFCLQ
+249 NMDSGFSTDKCFCLE
-264 LGINPNYN
+264 LGTNPNYN
-272 IINPVYIDM
+272 IINPIYIDM

-290 AYNLEL
+290 AYNIEL
-296 EKYNKIDKNVIDKPV
+296 EKYNKIDKSVISKPV
-311 SSMRLKESLKNSIST
+311 SSMRLKESLKNSISI
-326 GEFNDIK
+326 GEFGDTKI
-333 VRNEFIWSLLSVAL
+333 RNEFIWSLLSLAL
-347 KDLYKPST
+347 KNLYKPST
-355 WIALLSNNDFVYYH
+355 WTALLSNNDFVYYH
-369 NLKYRVFIKNISN
+369 NLKDRIFIKNISN
-382 AIHPDDIDTVY
+382 AIHPDDIDIVY

-405 SESRYEDNYYI
+405 SISRNEDTCI

-436 DSLQIWK
+436 DHLQVWK

-466 VNYKIKDLV
+466 ANYKIKDLV

-516 NKFDISNPD
+516 AKFDTTDPD

-532 KAIKNLLEYQSRKTL
+532 NAVKNLLEYQSRKML

-576 NVFIDVNKV
+576 NVFVDVNKV
-585 VSEAGRLQLANKNDK
+585 ISEAGRLQLANKNNK

-628 EVKNFIGRYKDMGET
+628 EIKNFMGRYVDMGET

-686 SKDNIVKF
+686 SNDNFVKF
-694 SPLDVV
+694 SPLDDV

-733 LKDFDKDVHYV
+733 LKDFAKDVHYT
-744 DRKNVISNS
+744 DRKNVTSSS

-764 VCFDDMTFKRNNTN
+764 VCFDEMTFSRNNTD
-778 RKETRRDRYLA
+778 RKSTRRDRYLA

-816 AEYREKAK
+816 KEYREKAK

-831 HFVMS
+831 HLVMS
-836 IGIDIYDGGVD
+836 IGIDIYDGGVN
-847 EMYKYYL
+847 EMYEHYL
-854 KKNSI
+854 KKNAI

>member
-19 EKIII
+19 EKIIV
-24 DMLENKGI
+24 DMLENKGS

-38 SGILTRAMYEED
+38 SAIITRAMYEED
-50 PNLERDKVK
+50 PKFERDKVK
-59 FIITGIY
+59 FIVTGIS
-66 KDSLIPMLSFQS
+66 KDSLIPMMSFQS
-78 LPKTE
+78 LLKTE

-102 VLFDDYAFD
+102 VMFDDYAFD
-111 SYIKE
+111 EHIKE
-116 RYKFDPYRVFD
+116 KYKFDPYRVFD

-134 RLDIYGINLHSLRVR
+134 RLNIDSINLHSLRVR
-149 SVKFIYTAIM
+149 SIKFIYTAIM
-159 IFVKSKYVKDLRGLG
+159 IFIKSKYVKDLRGLG

-186 MIYAYD
+186 MIYVYD

-197 IAAINN
+197 MTAIHN
-203 FKIGLLRGKLYPFI
+203 FKIGLLRGKLYPF
-217 SIRKVPS
+217 SAVRKVPS
-224 ILYSMKIANQTVII
+224 ILYSMKIANQTVTI
-238 TDNVTNYRMST
+238 TDNITNYRMST
-249 NMDSTFSTDKCFCLQ
+249 NMDSSFSTDKCFCLE
-264 LGINPNYN
+264 LGTNPNYN

-281 EYIANEMEK
+281 EYIANEIEK
-290 AYNLEL
+290 AYNIEL

-311 SSMRLKESLKNSIST
+311 SSMRLKESLKNSISI
-326 GEFNDIK
+326 GEFGDTKI
-333 VRNEFIWSLLSVAL
+333 RNEFIWSLLSLAL
-347 KDLYKPST
+347 KNLYKPT
-355 WIALLSNNDFVYYH
+355 AWTNLLTNNDFVYYH
-369 NLKYRVFIKNISN
+369 NLKDRISIKNISS
-382 AIHPDDIDTVY
+382 AIHPDDIDIVY

-400 SRVIS
+400 ASVIS
-405 SESRYEDNYYI
+405 NNTDDEDKYL

-436 DSLQIWK
+436 DYLQVWK

-456 ESEDSKAKTP
+456 ESEDSKAKVP
-466 VNYKIKDLV
+466 ANYKIKDLV

-516 NKFDISNPD
+516 AKFDTTDPD

-532 KAIKNLLEYQSRKTL
+532 NAVKNLLEYQSRKML

-576 NVFIDVNKV
+576 NVFVDVNKV
-585 VSEAGRLQLANKNDK
+585 ISEAGRLQLANKNNK
-600 SPQSFAAINSLVDVF
+600 SPLSFAAINSLVDVF

-628 EVKNFIGRYKDMGET
+628 EIKNFMGRYVDMGET

-686 SKDNIVKF
+686 SNDNFVKF
-694 SPLDVV
+694 SPLDDV

-733 LKDFDKDVHYV
+733 LKDFAKDVHYT
-744 DRKNVISNS
+744 DRKNVTSSS

-764 VCFDDMTFKRNNTN
+764 VCFDEMTFSRNNTD
-778 RKETRRDRYLA
+778 RKSTRIDRYLA

-816 AEYREKAK
+816 KEYREKAK

-836 IGIDIYDGGVD
+836 IGIDIYDGGVN
-847 EMYKYYL
+847 EMYEHYL
-854 KKNSI
+854 KKNAI

>member
-19 EKIII
+19 EKIIV
-24 DMLENKGI
+24 DMLENKSS
-32 KYINLL
+32 KYINLM
-38 SGILTRAMYEED
+38 SAIITRAMYEED
-50 PNLERDKVK
+50 PKFERDKVK
-59 FIITGIY
+59 FIVTGIS
-66 KDSLIPMLSFQS
+66 KDSLIPMMSFQS
-78 LPKTE
+78 LLKTE

-102 VLFDDYAFD
+102 VMFDDYAFD
-111 SYIKE
+111 EYIKE
-116 RYKFDPYRVFD
+116 KYKFDPYRVFD

-134 RLDIYGINLHSLRVR
+134 RLNIDSINLHSLRVR
-149 SVKFIYTAIM
+149 SIKFIYTAIM
-159 IFVKSKYVKDLRGLG
+159 IFIKSKYVKDIRGLD

-186 MIYAYD
+186 MVHTYD

-197 IAAINN
+197 IAAIYN
-203 FKIGLLRGKLYPFI
+203 FKIGLLRGKLYSFNAV
-217 SIRKVPS
+217 RKVPS
-224 ILYSMKIANQTVII
+224 ILYDLQIANQTVTI
-238 TDNVTNYRMST
+238 TDTITNYRMST
-249 NMDSTFSTDKCFCLQ
+249 NMESGFSTDKCFCLQ
-264 LGINPNYN
+264 LGDDPNYN
-272 IINPVYIDM
+272 IINPVYADM

-290 AYNLEL
+290 AYNIEL
-296 EKYNKIDKNVIDKPV
+296 EKYNKIDKSVIDKPV
-311 SSMRLKESLKNSIST
+311 SSMRLKEALKNAMSI
-326 GEFNDIK
+326 GEFNDVKI
-333 VRNEFIWSLLSVAL
+333 RNEFIWSLLSVAL
-347 KDLYKPST
+347 KGLYKPSAWT
-355 WIALLSNNDFVYYH
+355 NLLSNNEFIYYH
-369 NLKYRVFIKNISN
+369 NLRCRIFVLNVSK
-382 AIHPDDIDTVY
+382 AIHNDDVEIVY

-400 SRVIS
+400 ASVVS
-405 SESRYEDNYYI
+405 NNTDDEDKYK

-430 KLDSKK
+430 KLDSDK
-436 DSLQIWK
+436 DHLQVWK

-475 LRNYEVADAYV
+475 LRNYEVADAYI

-499 IAEDDE
+499 IAEDDP

-516 NKFDISNPD
+516 SKFDISNPD

-532 KAIKNLLEYQSRKTL
+532 NAVKNLLEYQSRKML

-555 KYIHKY
+555 RYIHKY
-561 TGNIHLNALMYSDFI
+561 TSSIHLNVLTYTAFI
-576 NVFIDVNKV
+576 NVFVDVNKV
-585 VSEAGRLQLANKNDK
+585 MSEAGRLIFVNKNNK
-600 SPQSFAAINSLVDVF
+600 SPNSFATINTLVDVF

-628 EVKNFIGRYKDMGET
+628 EIKNFMGRYVDMGET

-694 SPLDVV
+694 SSLDDV

-733 LKDFDKDVHYV
+733 LKDFAKDVHYT
-744 DRKNVISNS
+744 DRKNVTSNS

-764 VCFDDMTFKRNNTN
+764 VCFDEMTFSRNNTD
-778 RKETRRDRYLA
+778 RKSTRRDRYLA

-816 AEYREKAK
+816 KEYREKAK

-836 IGIDIYDGGVD
+836 IGIDIYDGGVN
-847 EMYKYYL
+847 EMYEHYL
-854 KKNSI
+854 KKNAI

>member
-19 EKIII
+19 EKIIV
-24 DMLENKGI
+24 DMLENKGS

-38 SGILTRAMYEED
+38 SAIITRAMYEED
-50 PNLERDKVK
+50 PKFERDKVK
-59 FIITGIY
+59 FIVTGIS
-66 KDSLIPMLSFQS
+66 KDSLIPMMSFQS
-78 LPKTE
+78 LLKTE

-102 VLFDDYAFD
+102 VMFDDYAFD
-111 SYIKE
+111 EYIKE
-116 RYKFDPYRVFD
+116 KYKFDPYRVFD
-127 IDKKILN
+127 IDKRVLS
-134 RLDIYGINLHSLRVR
+134 RLGIDSINLNSLRVR
-149 SVKFIYTAIM
+149 ALKFIYTAIM
-159 IFVKSKYVKDLRGLG
+159 IFIKSKYVKDIRGLG
-174 KSLITSIDINED
+174 RSLITSININED

-197 IAAINN
+197 ITAIHN
-203 FKIGLLRGKLYPFI
+203 FKIGLLRGKLYSFNAV
-217 SIRKVPS
+217 RKVPS
-224 ILYSMKIANQTVII
+224 ILYDLQIANQTVTI
-238 TDNVTNYRMST
+238 TDTITNYRMST
-249 NMDSTFSTDKCFCLQ
+249 NMESGFSTDKCFCLQ
-264 LGINPNYN
+264 LGDDPNYN
-272 IINPVYIDM
+272 IINPVYADM

-290 AYNLEL
+290 AYNIEL
-296 EKYNKIDKNVIDKPV
+296 EKYNKIDKSVIDKPV
-311 SSMRLKESLKNSIST
+311 SSMRLKEALKNAMSI
-326 GEFNDIK
+326 GEFNDVKI
-333 VRNEFIWSLLSVAL
+333 RNEFIWSLLSVAL
-347 KDLYKPST
+347 KGLYKPSAWT
-355 WIALLSNNDFVYYH
+355 NLLSNNEFIYYH
-369 NLKYRVFIKNISN
+369 NLRCRIFVLNVSK
-382 AIHPDDIDTVY
+382 AIHNDDVEIVY

-400 SRVIS
+400 ASVIS
-405 SESRYEDNYYI
+405 NHTDDEDKYK

-430 KLDSKK
+430 KLDSNN
-436 DSLQIWK
+436 DYLQVWK

-516 NKFDISNPD
+516 AKFDTTDPD

-532 KAIKNLLEYQSRKTL
+532 NAVKNLLEYQSRKML

-576 NVFIDVNKV
+576 NVFVDVNKV
-585 VSEAGRLQLANKNDK
+585 MSEAGRLQLANKNNK

-628 EVKNFIGRYKDMGET
+628 EIKNFMGRYVDMGET

-686 SKDNIVKF
+686 SNDNFVKF
-694 SPLDVV
+694 SSLDDV

-733 LKDFDKDVHYV
+733 LKDFAKDVHYA
-744 DRKNVISNS
+744 DRKNVTSNS

-764 VCFDDMTFKRNNTN
+764 VCFDEMTFSRNNTD
-778 RKETRRDRYLA
+778 RKSTRRDRYLA

-816 AEYREKAK
+816 KEYREKAK

-836 IGIDIYDGGVD
+836 IGIDIYDGGVN
-847 EMYKYYL
+847 EMYEHYL
-854 KKNSI
+854 KKNAI

>member
-24 DMLENKGI
+24 DMLENKGT
-32 KYINLL
+32 KYINLM
-38 SGILTRAMYEED
+38 SAIITRAMYEED
-50 PNLERDKVK
+50 PKFERDKVK
-59 FIITGIY
+59 FIVTGIS
-66 KDSLIPMLSFQS
+66 KDSLIPMMSFQS
-78 LPKTE
+78 LLKTE

-102 VLFDDYAFD
+102 VMFDDYAFD

-116 RYKFDPYRVFD
+116 KYKFDPYRVFD
-127 IDKKILN
+127 IDKRVLS
-134 RLDIYGINLHSLRVR
+134 RLGIDSINLNSLRVR
-149 SVKFIYTAIM
+149 SIKFIYTAIM
-159 IFVKSKYVKDLRGLG
+159 IFIKSKYVKDIRGLG

-197 IAAINN
+197 MTAIHN
-203 FKIGLLRGKLYPFI
+203 FKIGLLRGKLYSF
-217 SIRKVPS
+217 SAVRKVPS
-224 ILYSMKIANQTVII
+224 ILYSMKIANQTITI
-238 TDNVTNYRMST
+238 TDNITNHKMST
-249 NMDSTFSTDKCFCLQ
+249 NMDSSFSTDKCFCLE
-264 LGINPNYN
+264 LGTNPNYN

-290 AYNLEL
+290 AYNIEL
-296 EKYNKIDKNVIDKPV
+296 EKYNKIDKSVISKPV
-311 SSMRLKESLKNSIST
+311 SSMRLKESLKNSISI
-326 GEFNDIK
+326 GEFGDTKI
-333 VRNEFIWSLLSVAL
+333 RNEFIWSLLSLAL
-347 KDLYKPST
+347 KNLYKPST
-355 WIALLSNNDFVYYH
+355 WTALLSNNDFVYYH
-369 NLKYRVFIKNISN
+369 NLKWRIFIKNISN
-382 AIHPDDIDTVY
+382 AIHSDDIDIVY

-405 SESRYEDNYYI
+405 SISRDEDTCI

-430 KLDSKK
+430 KLSNSTDH
-436 DSLQIWK
+436 LQVWK

-466 VNYKIKDLV
+466 ANYKIKDLV

-505 DLMLVSINKYN
+505 DLMLVSINKDN
-516 NKFDISNPD
+516 AKFDTTNPD

-532 KAIKNLLEYQSRKTL
+532 NAVKNLLEYQSRKML

-576 NVFIDVNKV
+576 NVFVDVNKV
-585 VSEAGRLQLANKNDK
+585 ISEAGRLQLANKNNK
-600 SPQSFAAINSLVDVF
+600 SPQSFTAINSLVDVF

-628 EVKNFIGRYKDMGET
+628 EIKNFMGRYVDMGET
-643 YYIIKD
+643 YHIIKD

-686 SKDNIVKF
+686 SNDNFVKF
-694 SPLDVV
+694 SPLDDV
-700 GIEGRDRELKNY
+700 GIEGRDRELVNY

-723 RYRKTLTSEH
+723 RYRKELTSEH
-733 LKDFDKDVHYV
+733 LKDFAKDVHYV
-744 DRKNVISNS
+744 DKKNINNS

-764 VCFDDMTFKRNNTN
+764 VCFDEMTFSRNNTD
-778 RKETRRDRYLA
+778 RKSTRRDRYLA

-803 YKYWKSSKHTLDN
+803 YKYWKSSKHTLDDK
-816 AEYREKAK
+816 EYREKAK
-824 EEFADLL
+824 EEFSDLL

-836 IGIDIYDGGVD
+836 IGIDIYDGGVN
-847 EMYKYYL
+847 EMYEYYL
-854 KKNSI
+854 KKNAI

>member
-19 EKIII
+19 EKIIV
-24 DMLENKGI
+24 DMLENKGS
-32 KYINLL
+32 KYINLM
-38 SGILTRAMYEED
+38 SAIITRAMYEED
-50 PNLERDKVK
+50 PKFERDKVK
-59 FIITGIY
+59 FIVTGIS
-66 KDSLIPMLSFQS
+66 KDSLIPMMSFQS
-78 LPKTE
+78 LLKTE

-89 IESRYIANVKDSV
+89 IESRYIANVKESV
-102 VLFDDYAFD
+102 VMFDDYAFD
-111 SYIKE
+111 EHIKE
-116 RYKFDPYRVFD
+116 KYKFDPYRVFD
-127 IDKKILN
+127 IDKRVLS
-134 RLDIYGINLHSLRVR
+134 RLGIDSINLHSLRVR
-149 SVKFIYTAIM
+149 SIKFIYTAIM
-159 IFVKSKYVKDLRGLG
+159 IFVKSKYVKDIRGLG

-197 IAAINN
+197 MTAIHN

-217 SIRKVPS
+217 SIRNVPS
-224 ILYSMKIANQTVII
+224 ILYSMKIANQTVTI
-238 TDNVTNYRMST
+238 TDNITNHKMST
-249 NMDSTFSTDKCFCLQ
+249 NMDSSFSTDKCFCLE
-264 LGINPNYN
+264 LGTNPNYN
-272 IINPVYIDM
+272 IINPVWVDM

-290 AYNLEL
+290 AYNIEL
-296 EKYNKIDKNVIDKPV
+296 EKYNKIDKSVISKPV
-311 SSMRLKESLKNSIST
+311 SSMRLKESLKNSISI
-326 GEFNDIK
+326 GEFGDTKI
-333 VRNEFIWSLLSVAL
+333 RNEFIWSLLSLAL
-347 KDLYKPST
+347 KNLYKPST
-355 WIALLSNNDFVYYH
+355 WTALLSNNDFVYYH
-369 NLKYRVFIKNISN
+369 NLKYRIFIKNISN
-382 AIHPDDIDTVY
+382 AIHSDEIEIVY

-405 SESRYEDNYYI
+405 SISRDEDNCI
-416 ELFMMDLVEYVLDL
+416 ELFMIDLVEYVLDL
-430 KLDSKK
+430 KLKNGTDH
-436 DSLQIWK
+436 LQVWK

-466 VNYKIKDLV
+466 ANYKIKDLV

-516 NKFDISNPD
+516 AKFDTTDPD

-532 KAIKNLLEYQSRKTL
+532 NAVKNLLEYQSRKML

-576 NVFIDVNKV
+576 NVFVDVNKV
-585 VSEAGRLQLANKNDK
+585 ISEAGRLQLANKNNK
-600 SPQSFAAINSLVDVF
+600 SPQSFTAINSLVDVF

-628 EVKNFIGRYKDMGET
+628 EIKNFMGRYVDMGET

-686 SKDNIVKF
+686 SNDNFVKF
-694 SPLDVV
+694 SLLDDV

-733 LKDFDKDVHYV
+733 LKDFAKDVHYT
-744 DRKNVISNS
+744 DRKNVTSNS

-764 VCFDDMTFKRNNTN
+764 VCFDEMTFSRNNTD
-778 RKETRRDRYLA
+778 RKSTRRDRYLA

-803 YKYWKSSKHTLDN
+803 YKYWKSSKHTLDDK
-816 AEYREKAK
+816 EYREKAK

-836 IGIDIYDGGVD
+836 IGIDIYDGGVN
-847 EMYKYYL
+847 EMYEHYL
-854 KKNSI
+854 KKNAI

>member
-19 EKIII
+19 EKIIV
-24 DMLENKGI
+24 DMLENKGS
-32 KYINLL
+32 KYINLM
-38 SGILTRAMYEED
+38 SAIITRAMYEED
-50 PNLERDKVK
+50 PKFERDKVK
-59 FIITGIY
+59 FIVTGIS
-66 KDSLIPMLSFQS
+66 KDSLIPMMSFQS
-78 LPKTE
+78 LLKTE

-89 IESRYIANVKDSV
+89 IESRYIANVKESV
-102 VLFDDYAFD
+102 VMFDDYAFD
-111 SYIKE
+111 GYIKE
-116 RYKFDPYRVFD
+116 KYKFDPYRVFD
-127 IDKKILN
+127 IDKRILS
-134 RLDIYGINLHSLRVR
+134 RLGIDSINLNSLRVR
-149 SVKFIYTAIM
+149 SIKFIYTAIM

-197 IAAINN
+197 MTAIHN
-203 FKIGLLRGKLYPFI
+203 FKIGLLRGKLYPF
-217 SIRKVPS
+217 SAVRKVPS
-224 ILYSMKIANQTVII
+224 ILYSMKIANQTVTI
-238 TDNVTNYRMST
+238 TDNITNHKMST
-249 NMDSTFSTDKCFCLQ
+249 NMDSSFSTDKCFCLE
-264 LGINPNYN
+264 LGTNPNYN
-272 IINPVYIDM
+272 IINPVWVDM

-290 AYNLEL
+290 AYNIEL

-311 SSMRLKESLKNSIST
+311 SSMRLKESLKNYISM
-326 GEFNDIK
+326 GSFNDINI
-333 VRNEFIWSLLSVAL
+333 RNEFIWSLLSVAL
-347 KDLYKPST
+347 KGLYKPSAWT
-355 WIALLSNNDFVYYH
+355 NLLSNNEFIYYH
-369 NLKYRVFIKNISN
+369 NLRGRIFVLNVSK
-382 AIHPDDIDTVY
+382 AIHNDDVEIVY

-400 SRVIS
+400 ASVIS
-405 SESRYEDNYYI
+405 NNTDDEDKYK
-416 ELFMMDLVEYVLDL
+416 ELFIMDLVEYVLDL
-430 KLDSKK
+430 KLSNSTDH
-436 DSLQIWK
+436 LQVWK

-475 LRNYEVADAYV
+475 LRNYEVADAYI

-499 IAEDDE
+499 IAEDDP

-516 NKFDISNPD
+516 AKFDTTDPD

-532 KAIKNLLEYQSRKTL
+532 NAVKNLLEYQSRKML
-547 YRVLLNAI
+547 YRVLLNAV

-576 NVFIDVNKV
+576 NVFVDVNKV
-585 VSEAGRLQLANKNDK
+585 ISEAGRLQLANKNDK
-600 SPQSFAAINSLVDVF
+600 SPQSFAAINSLIDVF

-628 EVKNFIGRYKDMGET
+628 EIKNFMGRYVDMGET

-686 SKDNIVKF
+686 SNDNFVKF
-694 SPLDVV
+694 SSLDDV
-700 GIEGRDRELKNY
+700 GIEGRDRELVNY

-733 LKDFDKDVHYV
+733 LKDFAKDVHYT
-744 DRKNVISNS
+744 DRKNVTSNS

-764 VCFDDMTFKRNNTN
+764 VCFDEMTFSRNNTD
-778 RKETRRDRYLA
+778 RKSTRRDRYLA

-816 AEYREKAK
+816 KEYREKAK

-836 IGIDIYDGGVD
+836 IGIDIYDGGVN
-847 EMYKYYL
+847 EMYEHYL
-854 KKNSI
+854 KKNAI

>member
-19 EKIII
+19 EKIIV
-24 DMLENKGI
+24 DMLENKSS
-32 KYINLL
+32 KYINLM
-38 SGILTRAMYEED
+38 SAIITRAMYEED
-50 PNLERDKVK
+50 PKFERDKVK
-59 FIITGIY
+59 FIVTGIS
-66 KDSLIPMLSFQS
+66 KDSLIPMMSFQS
-78 LPKTE
+78 LLKTE

-102 VLFDDYAFD
+102 VMFDDYAFD
-111 SYIKE
+111 EYIKE
-116 RYKFDPYRVFD
+116 KYKFDPYRVFD

-134 RLDIYGINLHSLRVR
+134 RLNIDSINLHSLRVR
-149 SVKFIYTAIM
+149 SIKFIYTAIM
-159 IFVKSKYVKDLRGLG
+159 IFIKSKYVKDIRGLG

-186 MIYAYD
+186 MVHTYD

-197 IAAINN
+197 IAAIYN
-203 FKIGLLRGKLYPFI
+203 FKIGLLRGKLYSFNAV
-217 SIRKVPS
+217 RKVPS
-224 ILYSMKIANQTVII
+224 ILYDLQIANQTVTI
-238 TDNVTNYRMST
+238 TDTITNYRMST
-249 NMDSTFSTDKCFCLQ
+249 NMESGFSTDKCFCLQ
-264 LGINPNYN
+264 LGDDPDYN
-272 IINPVYIDM
+272 IINPVYADM

-290 AYNLEL
+290 AYNIEL
-296 EKYNKIDKNVIDKPV
+296 EKYNKIDKSVIDKPV
-311 SSMRLKESLKNSIST
+311 SSMRLKESLKNSISI
-326 GEFNDIK
+326 GEFGDTKI
-333 VRNEFIWSLLSVAL
+333 RNEFIWSLLSVAL
-347 KDLYKPST
+347 KGLYKPGAWT
-355 WIALLSNNDFVYYH
+355 NLLNNNEFVYYH
-369 NLKYRVFIKNISN
+369 NLRCRIFVLNVSK
-382 AIHPDDIDTVY
+382 AIHNDDVEIVY

-400 SRVIS
+400 ASVIS
-405 SESRYEDNYYI
+405 NNTDDEDKYI
-416 ELFMMDLVEYVLDL
+416 ELFIMDLVEYVLDL
-430 KLDSKK
+430 KLSNSTDH
-436 DSLQIWK
+436 LQVWK

-466 VNYKIKDLV
+466 ANYKIKDLV
-475 LRNYEVADAYV
+475 LRNYEAADAYV

-505 DLMLVSINKYN
+505 GLMLVSINKYN
-516 NKFDISNPD
+516 SKFDISNPD

-532 KAIKNLLEYQSRKTL
+532 NAVKNLLEYQSRKML

-576 NVFIDVNKV
+576 NVFVDVNKV
-585 VSEAGRLQLANKNDK
+585 ISEAGRLQLANKNNK

-628 EVKNFIGRYKDMGET
+628 EIKNFMGRYVDMGET

-686 SKDNIVKF
+686 SNDNFVKF
-694 SPLDVV
+694 SPLDDV

-733 LKDFDKDVHYV
+733 LKDFAKDVHYT
-744 DRKNVISNS
+744 DRKNVTSSS

-764 VCFDDMTFKRNNTN
+764 VCFDEMTFSRNNTD
-778 RKETRRDRYLA
+778 RKSTRRDRYLA

-816 AEYREKAK
+816 KEYREKAK

-836 IGIDIYDGGVD
+836 IGIDIYDGGVN
-847 EMYKYYL
+847 EMYEHYL
-854 KKNSI
+854 KKNAI

>member
-19 EKIII
+19 EKIIV
-24 DMLENKGI
+24 DMLENKCS
-32 KYINLL
+32 KYINLM
-38 SGILTRAMYEED
+38 SAIITRAMYEED
-50 PNLERDKVK
+50 PKFERDKVK
-59 FIITGIY
+59 FIVTGIS
-66 KDSLIPMLSFQS
+66 KDSLIPMMSFQS
-78 LPKTE
+78 LLKTE

-89 IESRYIANVKDSV
+89 IESRYIANVKESV
-102 VLFDDYAFD
+102 VMFDDYAFD
-111 SYIKE
+111 EHIKE
-116 RYKFDPYRVFD
+116 KYKFDPYRVFD

-149 SVKFIYTAIM
+149 SIKFIYTAIM

-186 MIYAYD
+186 VIYAYD

-197 IAAINN
+197 MTAIHN
-203 FKIGLLRGKLYPFI
+203 FKIGLLRGKLYSF
-217 SIRKVPS
+217 SAVRKVPS
-224 ILYSMKIANQTVII
+224 ILYSMKIANQTITI
-238 TDNVTNYRMST
+238 TDNITNYRMST
-249 NMDSTFSTDKCFCLQ
+249 NMDSGFSTDKCFCLE
-264 LGINPNYN
+264 LGTNPNYN
-272 IINPVYIDM
+272 IINPVWIDM

-290 AYNLEL
+290 AYNIEL
-296 EKYNKIDKNVIDKPV
+296 EKYNKIDKSVISKPV
-311 SSMRLKESLKNSIST
+311 SSMRLKESLKNSISI
-326 GEFNDIK
+326 GEFGDTKI
-333 VRNEFIWSLLSVAL
+333 RNEFIWSLLSLAL
-347 KDLYKPST
+347 KNLYKPST
-355 WIALLSNNDFVYYH
+355 WTALLSNNDFVYYH
-369 NLKYRVFIKNISN
+369 NLKDRIFIKNISN
-382 AIHPDDIDTVY
+382 AIHSDDIDIVY

-400 SRVIS
+400 VSVIS
-405 SESRYEDNYYI
+405 NNTDDEDNYI

-436 DSLQIWK
+436 DYLQVWK

-456 ESEDSKAKTP
+456 VSEDSKAKVP
-466 VNYKIKDLV
+466 ANYKIKDLV

-486 FNVILRNGIWELP
+486 FNVILRNGVWELP

-516 NKFDISNPD
+516 AKFDTTDPD

-532 KAIKNLLEYQSRKTL
+532 NAVKNLLEYQSRKML

-576 NVFIDVNKV
+576 NVFVDVNKV
-585 VSEAGRLQLANKNDK
+585 ISEAGRLQLANKNNK

-628 EVKNFIGRYKDMGET
+628 EIKNFMGRYVDMGET

-686 SKDNIVKF
+686 SNDNFVKF
-694 SPLDVV
+694 SPLDDV

-733 LKDFDKDVHYV
+733 LKDFAKDVHYT
-744 DRKNVISNS
+744 DKKNVTSSS

-764 VCFDDMTFKRNNTN
+764 VCFDEMTFSRNNTD
-778 RKETRRDRYLA
+778 RKSTRRDRYLA

-816 AEYREKAK
+816 KEYREKAK

-836 IGIDIYDGGVD
+836 IGIDIYDGGVN
-847 EMYKYYL
+847 EMYEHYL
-854 KKNSI
+854 KKNAI

>member
-24 DMLENKGI
+24 DMLENKGT
-32 KYINLL
+32 KYINLM
-38 SGILTRAMYEED
+38 SAIITRAMYEED
-50 PNLERDKVK
+50 PKFERDKVK
-59 FIITGIY
+59 FIVTGIS
-66 KDSLIPMLSFQS
+66 KDSLIPMMSSQS
-78 LPKTE
+78 LLKTE

-89 IESRYIANVKDSV
+89 IESRYIANVKESV
-102 VLFDDYAFD
+102 VMFDDYAFD
-111 SYIKE
+111 GYIKE
-116 RYKFDPYRVFD
+116 KYKFDPYRVFD
-127 IDKKILN
+127 IDKRVLS
-134 RLDIYGINLHSLRVR
+134 RLGIDSINLNSLRVR
-149 SVKFIYTAIM
+149 SIKFIYTAIM
-159 IFVKSKYVKDLRGLG
+159 IFVKSKYVKDIRGLG

-186 MIYAYD
+186 MVHIYD

-197 IAAINN
+197 MTAIYN
-203 FKIGLLRGKLYPFI
+203 FKIGLLRGKLYPF
-217 SIRKVPS
+217 SAVRKVPS
-224 ILYSMKIANQTVII
+224 ILYSMKIANQTITI
-238 TDNVTNYRMST
+238 TDNITNHRMST
-249 NMDSTFSTDKCFCLQ
+249 NMDSSFSTDKCFCLQ
-264 LGINPNYN
+264 LGDDPNYN
-272 IINPVYIDM
+272 IIKPVYADM

-311 SSMRLKESLKNSIST
+311 SNMRLKEALKNAMSI
-326 GEFNDIK
+326 GEFNDVKI
-333 VRNEFIWSLLSVAL
+333 RNEFIWSLLSVAL
-347 KDLYKPST
+347 KGLYKPGAWT
-355 WIALLSNNDFVYYH
+355 NLLTNNEFVYYH
-369 NLKYRVFIKNISN
+369 NLRCRIFVLNVSK
-382 AIHPDDIDTVY
+382 AIHNDDVEIVY

-400 SRVIS
+400 ASVIS
-405 SESRYEDNYYI
+405 NHTDDEDKYK

-430 KLDSKK
+430 KLSNSTDH
-436 DSLQIWK
+436 LQVWK

-456 ESEDSKAKTP
+456 ESEDSKAKVP
-466 VNYKIKDLV
+466 ANYKIKDLV

-505 DLMLVSINKYN
+505 GLMLVSINKYN
-516 NKFDISNPD
+516 AKFDTTDPD

-532 KAIKNLLEYQSRKTL
+532 NAVKNLLEYQSRKML

-576 NVFIDVNKV
+576 NVFVDVNKV
-585 VSEAGRLQLANKNDK
+585 ISEAGRLQLANKNNK

-628 EVKNFIGRYKDMGET
+628 EIKNFMGRYVDMGET

-686 SKDNIVKF
+686 SNDNFVKF
-694 SPLDVV
+694 SSLDDV
-700 GIEGRDRELKNY
+700 GIEGRDRELVNY

-733 LKDFDKDVHYV
+733 LKDFAKDVHYT
-744 DRKNVISNS
+744 DRKNVTSSS

-764 VCFDDMTFKRNNTN
+764 VCFDEMTFSRNNTD
-778 RKETRRDRYLA
+778 RKSTRRDRYLA

-816 AEYREKAK
+816 KEYREKAK

-836 IGIDIYDGGVD
+836 IGIDIYDGGVN
-847 EMYKYYL
+847 EMYEHYL
-854 KKNSI
+854 KKNAI

>member
-19 EKIII
+19 EKIIV
-24 DMLENKGI
+24 DMLENKGS
-32 KYINLL
+32 KYINLM
-38 SGILTRAMYEED
+38 SAIITRAMYEED
-50 PNLERDKVK
+50 PKFERDKVK
-59 FIITGIY
+59 FIVTGIS
-66 KDSLIPMLSFQS
+66 KDSLIPMMSFQS
-78 LPKTE
+78 LLKTE

-89 IESRYIANVKDSV
+89 IESRYIANVKESV
-102 VLFDDYAFD
+102 VMFDDYAFD

-116 RYKFDPYRVFD
+116 KYKFDPYRVFD
-127 IDKKILN
+127 IDKRVLS
-134 RLDIYGINLHSLRVR
+134 RLGIDSINLHSLRVR
-149 SVKFIYTAIM
+149 ALKFIYTAIM
-159 IFVKSKYVKDLRGLG
+159 IFIKSKYVKDIRGLG
-174 KSLITSIDINED
+174 KSLITSIYIDED
-186 MIYAYD
+186 MVHTYD

-197 IAAINN
+197 IAAIYN
-203 FKIGLLRGKLYPFI
+203 FKIGLLRGKLYPF
-217 SIRKVPS
+217 SAVRKVPS
-224 ILYSMKIANQTVII
+224 ILYSMKIANQTVTI
-238 TDNVTNYRMST
+238 TDNITNHKMST
-249 NMDSTFSTDKCFCLQ
+249 NMDSSFSTDKCFCLE
-264 LGINPNYN
+264 LGTNPNYN

-281 EYIANEMEK
+281 EYISNEMEK
-290 AYNLEL
+290 AYNIEL
-296 EKYNKIDKNVIDKPV
+296 EKYNKIDKNVINKPV
-311 SSMRLKESLKNSIST
+311 SSMRLKESLKNYISM
-326 GEFNDIK
+326 GSFNDINI
-333 VRNEFIWSLLSVAL
+333 RNEFIWSLLSVAL
-347 KDLYKPST
+347 KGLYKPSAWT
-355 WIALLSNNDFVYYH
+355 NLLSNNEFIYYH
-369 NLKYRVFIKNISN
+369 NLRGRIFVLNVSK
-382 AIHPDDIDTVY
+382 AIHDDDVEIVY

-400 SRVIS
+400 ASVIS
-405 SESRYEDNYYI
+405 NNTDDEDKYK
-416 ELFMMDLVEYVLDL
+416 ELFIMDLVEYVLDL
-430 KLDSKK
+430 KLDSDK
-436 DSLQIWK
+436 DYLQVWK

-456 ESEDSKAKTP
+456 VSEDSKAKVP
-466 VNYKIKDLV
+466 ANYKIKDLV

-516 NKFDISNPD
+516 AKFDTTDPD

-532 KAIKNLLEYQSRKTL
+532 NAVKNLLEYQSRKML

-576 NVFIDVNKV
+576 NVFVDVNKV
-585 VSEAGRLQLANKNDK
+585 ISEAGRLQLANKNNK
-600 SPQSFAAINSLVDVF
+600 SPQSFTAINSLIDVF

-628 EVKNFIGRYKDMGET
+628 EIKNFMGRYVDMGET

-686 SKDNIVKF
+686 SNDNFVKF
-694 SPLDVV
+694 SSLDDV
-700 GIEGRDRELKNY
+700 GIEGRDRELNNY

-733 LKDFDKDVHYV
+733 LKDFAKDVHYT
-744 DRKNVISNS
+744 DRKNVTSSS

-764 VCFDDMTFKRNNTN
+764 VCFDEMTFSRNNTD
-778 RKETRRDRYLA
+778 RKSTRRDRYLA

-816 AEYREKAK
+816 KEYREKAK

-836 IGIDIYDGGVD
+836 IGIDIYDGGVN
-847 EMYKYYL
+847 EMYEHYL
-854 KKNSI
+854 KKNAI